1 MRNSENSSTRS
12 KFAAVTRIGLLVL
25 IFAVVFATVLSC
37 GVFGENTSLNGSVE
51 NVAEAVEAGAVSAG
65 GSAGA
70 VSVGG
75 WPSYRSVKE
84 GIYNNGHYDFTIS
97 LTGVSFANSYSYITY
112 NDGGIWPQGVGAKAL
127 YANNQVNSFGGM
139 ASESSS
145 TVTYDV
151 IAATNIE
158 IGSNIISLL
167 ATNAYDV
174 SVKWGVDNL
183 FYWDNANSCTYMG
196 LWGNTAAVGFS
207 SGTTSQPIPIDNW
220 SNSGWQ
226 SVGALNSSNR
236 DGTIPTSNGDA
247 HNKKNQSQDTYV
259 SLSSNASYLTLAVG
273 RDSSGS
279 RATYGVGV
287 SGITLSFRISIKS
300 GATESVQ
307 PVVATDTVDFIGD
320 GEGAKFS
327 GLIVPTD
334 SVFYGSYVQQQG
346 SYDIA
351 SYKLNTVTST
361 YAGTTG
367 DFNYYK
373 AVLFTAQDGSLDQAV
388 YNSGLKQVK
397 LSKGGGE
404 SVTVSPG
411 ESKNN
416 GSKFRLEMG
425 ALEECGLQAEVRA
438 YFAESGTYTITITD
452 NDDNYSYITVTI
464 GGIDLEDPTA
474 TGSVPD
480 SIATSLADLD
490 DKKWTVA
497 GAEVVTING
506 MPTGVNLSAG
516 DSAWAYYYDISYSFF
531 KPTSAPSSLS
541 EGMKTR
547 IKDGEFYPFAFT
559 SSAYPVYFSYNTST
573 GAVRYGIGDSGTTST
588 SATHHENV
596 KPLSGEKVPGVA
608 GYYTIMIYVADMAGN
623 VQATPFAYYIKVDNQ
638 SVSGVS
644 TKYQYDADGTG
655 KDKQD
660 ASGWINQYMVG
671 TDGKVYVDISFK
683 LNPSGNIVTFNYGGN
698 YYGSTPIADKYD
710 FTATV
715 TPEAAGGVS
724 VSVKE
729 DNGEPIVVNEIT
741 TLVDG
746 LTADGLPRAMLQI
759 NDGTLKGSGA
769 DWTVTLTLIYS
780 RGGAA
785 EDKGEFSISNSNAIG
800 VAAGCGGSATP
811 ATVDV
816 KIDTQSISDFDFTE
830 NGGYV
835 SAGTYSEEDGGIAI
849 DTSTVAGR
857 KWYTANGALSLTS
870 NTGAATINEYLLYT
884 EYSNYATYFGWKVY
898 TAGETVNDDI
908 KAGLASFKSEVAG
921 AGTSMADAFETFFG
935 MSGDDNMWQVVKPS
949 ASGSLLSGQTPVNVY
964 IGGAGVRVLYIMT
977 LDQAGNANFSVYHLF
992 VDPTSYEMKFEIPA
1006 GYIEKF
1012 PALGNV
1018 TFEASDFDF
1027 VSKEVTRTFKRGQNI
1042 AVTVNGLPTGYV
1054 PYTVSKVIGEQV
1066 VEFYNQNRVDPRGT
1080 SYGIKGFDQENITC
1094 PDGDFAGGSTIAF
1107 VLDQAE
1113 NLGMIGSTGS
1123 DIGLRFTF
1131 RKNVELTTVTNIEY
1145 NGYKVTEKTHV
1156 INATSAADDFSAQDL
1171 AAVREAA
1178 YGMIKWSGD
1187 GLVDGLPINA
1197 GSYKTTQGV
1206 NFKEQPYYISNEI
1219 VGISLNI
1226 TKRTVNLS
1234 GSLGDWSDGTY
1245 GDIKK
1250 AAFDALTDSAFGAL
1264 SVTDV
1269 AGVADLG
1276 QDNGKTLAEI
1286 ISGSGYINVNGNAV
1300 GSEAYNALF
1309 SQAGNLNAGS
1319 YTFAFNSACTADN
1332 YTFTAGKSFNVAKR
1346 ALEVSVSGGKTYGSP
1361 DGDVT
1366 LGISGEDALYGD
1378 SINVVFPDLP
1388 VSGLYVTLGAGSA
1401 SARNYVY
1408 ENQGTTNYTN
1418 AGTYAF
1424 TALNVPGAN
1433 LSKNFTLVIK
1443 EGSVFVVSPLDVYII
1458 PDSGQTITTL
1468 EGYNITYKY
1477 FDKQSG
1483 GKQITDSTIVPQI
1496 KAGSFVVDGKFTSGV
1511 TVYNIKVGTE
1521 FSLVDPEN
1529 ANLVLHTVI
1538 DGITVTLEYDWSKT
1552 VITVTFAAGKAPVAT
1567 YMVDF
1572 NNNLLNYDESVFSFS
1587 YSVGGAA
1594 ATPGLPEGFTI
1605 SWTGGKL
1612 VGYDAHTATA
1622 GQTFAVELEG
1632 ISLMNGDSPADDT
1645 YSVVVSA
1652 NVSVDYLHVTL
1663 TPEFD
1668 GTTKV
1673 YGAEDSWSYSVKS
1686 SVAGGL
1692 TLVDEGFLSG
1702 LTFEG
1707 ELGRAL
1713 YKDGGFVRAGRFD
1726 DCVNALLGAG
1736 EYYAA
1741 YTVSSYTCSDS
1752 SVRVDEIAAEAL
1764 KAITFT
1770 VTPLNITIDNV
1781 TATGMNKPVPT
1792 GDANVPYTD
1801 NPFVIGNMIA
1811 GDDVYI
1817 AYTSAVYVKKAIE
1830 GVRPEFTEDELK
1842 GLRGDIG
1849 DLDIQI
1855 SGLKL
1860 AGADA
1865 ANYVL
1870 SGDIAG
1876 DGYIFEIVGE
1886 GGDFKILAYK
1896 FSGITSGDVV
1906 VNKVY
1911 DATST
1916 LTEDN
1921 FTIMGV
1927 LKTISDTFDSFTILG
1942 RRYGAYDYR
1951 MQLRTDD
1958 AGTYSVETAFFV
1970 EGLSE
1975 ISFEVPGENSD
1986 FAVGKWNYNGK
1997 DGVVIVVYRTQATI
2011 EKYALGIDE
2020 VKISA
2025 SYTERYYNGTSVV
2038 GFTFAWADGADT
2050 SIFTNA
2056 ELTNLRLRANFTL
2069 NGKDA
2074 ATYTGINVSGFTY
2087 NASSNFAP
2095 SFSDAEIA
2103 AALSGIETT
2112 IKPIPIEVSFAFVA
2126 KEYGSATTELDGS
2139 YSKTIASEYRFDG
2152 WEDELGNITIVA
2164 GDATFTYWQGS
2175 LAEGSAYPYVQYDE
2189 SGNVR
2194 LHDIKYENVTFSA
2207 SEGVVLDNYTFAG
2220 NALSA
2225 SSAGVI
2231 EAVAELN
2238 PKTLVFNTG
2247 YFLDVTKQYDGTKD
2261 ANATLRDKIKD
2272 INAVFNNGL
2281 VGDDG
2286 NSLDIDF
2293 SASFDNLNAGDG
2305 RNITMSGIALVAK
2318 DEANAHIARSYAL
2331 TNSSVT
2337 IQGCTITKAPLTVVF
2352 TLPTKQYDGTVFVD
2366 SVSGAVYYEL
2376 SGFAVDGDKN
2386 AYVVTFLAAG
2396 YNSVNAG
2403 DSVEGIFIGVQL
2415 AARNGSNPN
2424 YYLVDAEGK
2433 ELVTKNYTQVGEDGD
2448 GVVARYATAGKYTYL
2463 KESATGTAYTVI
2475 SAFGKIEKRVYEV
2488 TVEGTISKQFDNTD
2502 VFSDAG
2508 SLTLKVEDEGIDLS
2522 GITITG
2528 VKFAT
2533 VNVGNDITVVITLSY
2548 TGDNPNYTINE
2559 TATAK
2564 GSITARTLTVSVGD
2578 GADFVYGFGGNEPDY
2593 SSALVYTLTI
2603 GEAAYDVAVIGGK
2616 AYMTEEGY
2624 KALAGADAV
2633 LPVDTTTVGDVTY
2646 YALNGNVGA
2655 VTLNSDAFKKVNGKW
2670 ADAGSY
2676 AVKSV
2681 SGVADNFVF
2690 ALAADQN
2697 VEIKKAQLT
2706 VSAKGDY
2713 EYVIDTEIADLE
2725 ALVLRE
2731 LVYSGIANGDTVAAA
2746 VSGITVSFGGLAVNS
2761 APASEFA
2768 ITLGTANVVSKNYT
2782 VSVGEGNKVIVRLPA
2797 LSVSA
2802 KSGQSSVYDG
2812 ANKLDDVN
2820 FLADLVNY
2828 VTAGVEK
2835 EYSFEVVGDIAEVKN
2850 AGSYTIA
2857 IKVTCKYTGL
2867 DGYAADNGAYATTA
2881 TVSVAYD
2888 VNKATLNISR
2898 SGKVSAIYF
2907 NAAEQKLTD
2916 YDEFFAFEGAVAGE
2930 EQAMLEA
2937 LATSARYNGKET
2949 FRNAGAYDVALNAAD
2964 GVFANYNVTS
2974 AVTLLN
2980 VKKAPVNVNGTVTEG
2995 DIGSDVAFGVTV
3007 TGIVPAEGC
3016 PVDAAT
3022 VGKLRTTVSYT
3033 SGAVSVAQISEAG
3046 VYNYVITLSDSNYEI
3061 VSGGTLGA
3069 SGTVTVTVKVVTETD
3084 ESADKKAEVVFDT
3097 PQTKN
3102 WVLTSYEMA
3111 ESNSTYISYSNAVSQ
3126 LAGTGQTVEIG
3137 GVVRLELSS
3146 GTTTI
3151 NATTTGKLGETV
3163 EISVKL
3169 PSALSS
3175 GTSGYVIYERQKD
3188 GSLKEITDYVVT
3200 DGYFTYNS
3208 DLISDLVFV
3217 RIVGSGV
3224 PFWIWILVAVL
3235 AALIILAIILAAFIG
3250 RKDRSNTPPAAPPA
3264 EPTVEEEAPVSHD
3277 GALPAADVDID
3288 IPDAPAHIGG
3298 GDRPPLIGNR

>member
-1 MRNSENSSTRS
+1 
-12 KFAAVTRIGLLVL
+12 
-25 IFAVVFATVLSC
+25 
-37 GVFGENTSLNGSVE
+37 
-51 NVAEAVEAGAVSAG
+51 
-65 GSAGA
+65 
-70 VSVGG
+70 
-75 WPSYRSVKE
+75 
-84 GIYNNGHYDFTIS
+84 
-97 LTGVSFANSYSYITY
+97 
-112 NDGGIWPQGVGAKAL
+112 
-127 YANNQVNSFGGM
+127 
-139 ASESSS
+139 
-145 TVTYDV
+145 
-151 IAATNIE
+151 
-158 IGSNIISLL
+158 
-167 ATNAYDV
+167 
-174 SVKWGVDNL
+174 
-183 FYWDNANSCTYMG
+183 
-196 LWGNTAAVGFS
+196 
-207 SGTTSQPIPIDNW
+207 
-220 SNSGWQ
+220 
-226 SVGALNSSNR
+226 
-236 DGTIPTSNGDA
+236 
-247 HNKKNQSQDTYV
+247 
-259 SLSSNASYLTLAVG
+259 
-273 RDSSGS
+273 
-279 RATYGVGV
+279 
-287 SGITLSFRISIKS
+287 
-300 GATESVQ
+300 
-307 PVVATDTVDFIGD
+307 
-320 GEGAKFS
+320 
-327 GLIVPTD
+327 
-334 SVFYGSYVQQQG
+334 
-346 SYDIA
+346 
-351 SYKLNTVTST
+351 
-361 YAGTTG
+361 
-367 DFNYYK
+367 
-373 AVLFTAQDGSLDQAV
+373 
-388 YNSGLKQVK
+388 
-397 LSKGGGE
+397 
-404 SVTVSPG
+404 
-411 ESKNN
+411 
-416 GSKFRLEMG
+416 
-425 ALEECGLQAEVRA
+425 
-438 YFAESGTYTITITD
+438 
-452 NDDNYSYITVTI
+452 
-464 GGIDLEDPTA
+464 
-474 TGSVPD
+474 
-480 SIATSLADLD
+480 
-490 DKKWTVA
+490 
-497 GAEVVTING
+497 
-506 MPTGVNLSAG
+506 
-516 DSAWAYYYDISYSFF
+516 
-531 KPTSAPSSLS
+531 
-541 EGMKTR
+541 
-547 IKDGEFYPFAFT
+547 
-559 SSAYPVYFSYNTST
+559 
-573 GAVRYGIGDSGTTST
+573 
-588 SATHHENV
+588 
-596 KPLSGEKVPGVA
+596 
-608 GYYTIMIYVADMAGN
+608 
-623 VQATPFAYYIKVDNQ
+623 
-638 SVSGVS
+638 
-644 TKYQYDADGTG
+644 
-655 KDKQD
+655 
-660 ASGWINQYMVG
+660 
-671 TDGKVYVDISFK
+671 
-683 LNPSGNIVTFNYGGN
+683 
-698 YYGSTPIADKYD
+698 
-710 FTATV
+710 
-715 TPEAAGGVS
+715 
-724 VSVKE
+724 
-729 DNGEPIVVNEIT
+729 
-741 TLVDG
+741 
-746 LTADGLPRAMLQI
+746 
-759 NDGTLKGSGA
+759 
-769 DWTVTLTLIYS
+769 
-780 RGGAA
+780 
-785 EDKGEFSISNSNAIG
+785 
-800 VAAGCGGSATP
+800 
-811 ATVDV
+811 
-816 KIDTQSISDFDFTE
+816 
-830 NGGYV
+830 
-835 SAGTYSEEDGGIAI
+835 
-849 DTSTVAGR
+849 
-857 KWYTANGALSLTS
+857 
-870 NTGAATINEYLLYT
+870 
-884 EYSNYATYFGWKVY
+884 
-898 TAGETVNDDI
+898 
-908 KAGLASFKSEVAG
+908 
-921 AGTSMADAFETFFG
+921 
-935 MSGDDNMWQVVKPS
+935 
-949 ASGSLLSGQTPVNVY
+949 
-964 IGGAGVRVLYIMT
+964 MT
-977 LDQAGNANFSVYHLF
+977 
-992 VDPTSYEMKFEIPA
+992 FEIPA
-1006 GYIEKF
+1006 DYIKKF

-1018 TFEASDFDF
+1018 TFEASDLDF
-1027 VSKEVTRTFKRGQNI
+1027 VSREVTLTFKRGQNI

-1054 PYTVSKVIGEQV
+1054 PYTISKFIGEQV
-1066 VEFYNQNRVDPRGT
+1066 VKFYDQNQDQVDPRGT
-1080 SYGIKGFDQENITC
+1080 SYDINGFIEGKITH
-1094 PDGDFAGGSTIAF
+1094 PDGDFASGSTIAF

-1131 RKNVELTTVTNIEY
+1131 RKNVELTTVTNIVY

-1156 INATSAADDFSAQDL
+1156 INVNATSGAADFSPQDI

-1178 YGMIKWSGD
+1178 YGMIEWSGD
-1187 GLVDGLPINA
+1187 GLVDGLPVNA
-1197 GSYKTTQGV
+1197 GSYKTTKGV
-1206 NFKEQPYYISNEI
+1206 DFREQPYYISNDIAE
-1219 VGISLNI
+1219 ISLTI
-1226 TKRTVNLS
+1226 TQRTVNLS
-1234 GSLGDWSDGTY
+1234 GSLDDWYADNVRGGTY

-1250 AAFDALTDSAFGAL
+1250 AAFDDLTDSVFGAL
-1264 SVTDV
+1264 SVTAV
-1269 AGVADLG
+1269 AGGEDLG

-1286 ISGSGYINVNGNAV
+1286 ISGSGYISVNGNAV
-1300 GSEAYNALF
+1300 GSETYNALF

-1319 YTFAFNSACTADN
+1319 YTFAFNSACKADN

-1346 ALEVSVSGGKTYGSP
+1346 ALEVFVEGGKTYGSP
-1361 DGDVT
+1361 DGEVT
-1366 LGISGEDALYGD
+1366 LRISGEDALYGD
-1378 SINVVFPDLP
+1378 SMEVVFPDLP
-1388 VSGLYVTLGAGSA
+1388 VSGGLYVTLGAGSA

-1418 AGTYAF
+1418 AGKYAF

-1433 LSKNFTLVIK
+1433 LSKNFTLVIE
-1443 EGSVFVVSPLDVYII
+1443 EGSVFVVSPLNVYII

-1477 FDKQSG
+1477 FYEQSG
-1483 GKQITDSTIVPQI
+1483 GEQITDSTIVPQI
-1496 KAGSFVVDGKFTSGV
+1496 KAGSFLVDGEFTSDV
-1511 TVYNIKVGTE
+1511 KVYNIKVGTE

-1538 DGITVTLEYDWSKT
+1538 DDDITVTLKYDWDKT

-1567 YMVDF
+1567 YMVNFD
-1572 NNNLLNYDESVFSFS
+1572 NTLLNYDESVFSFS

-1663 TPEFD
+1663 TPKP
-1668 GTTKV
+1668 GNITKV
-1673 YGAEDSWSYSVKS
+1673 YGEEDSWSPSFEY

-1692 TLVDEGFLSG
+1692 TLVDKDFLSG
-1702 LTFEG
+1702 LTFDG

-1713 YKDGGFVRAGRFD
+1713 YNAGVFVRAGRFD
-1726 DCVNALLGAG
+1726 DCVNALLGEN

-1741 YTVSSYTCSDS
+1741 YTVSSYTCNDR
-1752 SVRVDEIAAEAL
+1752 SVIVDEIAAEAL
-1764 KAITFT
+1764 QAITFT

-1817 AYTSAVYVKKAIE
+1817 AYTSAVYVKKAAE
-1830 GVRPEFTEDELK
+1830 GVSVRPEFTENELK
-1842 GLRGDIG
+1842 GLDGDICN
-1849 DLDIQI
+1849 LDIQI
-1855 SGLKL
+1855 SGLRL

-1870 SGDIAG
+1870 SGAIAG
-1876 DGYIFEIVGE
+1876 DGYIFEIVGEVGE

-1906 VNKVY
+1906 INKVY
-1911 DATST
+1911 DATPT

-1927 LKTISDTFDSFTILG
+1927 LKAISDTFDSFTILG
-1942 RRYGAYDYR
+1942 IRYGVDGAYDYR

-1958 AGTYSVETAFFV
+1958 AGDYSVDTAFFV
-1970 EGLSE
+1970 EGLSA

-1986 FAVGKWNYNGK
+1986 FAVGDWNYNGK
-1997 DGVVIVVYRTQATI
+1997 DGVVIVVYRTQAII

-2025 SYTERYYNGTSVV
+2025 SYTERNYNGTSVV
-2038 GFTFAWADGADT
+2038 EFTFAWADGADT

-2069 NGKDA
+2069 SGKDA
-2074 ATYTGINVSGFTY
+2074 KTYTDRVNVSGFTY

-2095 SFSDAEIA
+2095 SFRDAEIA
-2103 AALSGIETT
+2103 DALSGIEIT
-2112 IKPIPIEVSFAFVA
+2112 IKPIPIEVNFAFVA
-2126 KEYGSATTELDGS
+2126 KEYGSETTELDGS
-2139 YSKTIASEYRFDG
+2139 NYSKTIASKYRFDG
-2152 WEDELGNITIVA
+2152 WEDELRNINIATS
-2164 GDATFTYWQGS
+2164 DATFTYWQGS

-2194 LHDIKYENVTFSA
+2194 LHDIKYENVTFIA
-2207 SEGVVLDNYTFAG
+2207 SEGVVLGNYTFAG

-2225 SSAGVI
+2225 SSEGVI

-2247 YFLDVTKQYDGTKD
+2247 YFQDVTKQYDGTKD

-2272 INAVFNNGL
+2272 INEVFNKGL
-2281 VGDDG
+2281 VVGDV
-2286 NSLDIDF
+2286 NSLDIKF
-2293 SASFDNLNAGDG
+2293 SASFDNLNAGEG
-2305 RNITMSGIALVAK
+2305 RNITVSGIALVAK
-2318 DEANAHIARSYAL
+2318 DEANAHIAKSYAL
-2331 TNSSVT
+2331 TDSSVI

-2376 SGFAVDGDKN
+2376 SGLVDGDED

-2424 YYLVDAEGK
+2424 YYLVDAAGK
-2433 ELVTKNYTQVGEDGD
+2433 PLVTKNYTQVGEDGD

-2502 VFSDAG
+2502 VFSDTG
-2508 SLTLKVEDEGIDLS
+2508 SLTFKVEDEGIDLS

-2548 TGDNPNYTINE
+2548 TGNNPNYTINE

-2578 GADFVYGFGGNEPDY
+2578 GADLVYGFGGNEPDY

-2603 GEAAYDVAVIGGK
+2603 GEADYDVAVIGGK

-2624 KALAGADAV
+2624 KALAGADAG
-2633 LPVDTTTVGDVTY
+2633 LPGDTTTVGDVTY

-2690 ALAADQN
+2690 ELAADQN

-2713 EYVIDTEIADLE
+2713 EYVIDTAIADLE

-2768 ITLGTANVVSKNYT
+2768 ITLGTENVVSKNYT
-2782 VSVGEGNKVIVRLPA
+2782 VSVDEGNKVIVRLPA

-2835 EYSFEVVGDIAEVKN
+2835 EYAFEVVGDITEVKN
-2850 AGSYTIA
+2850 AGSYTID

-2867 DGYAADNGAYATTA
+2867 EGYAADNGAYVTTA

-2898 SGKVSAIYF
+2898 SGKVSTIYF

-2916 YDEFFAFEGAVAGE
+2916 YAEFFAFEGAVAGE

-2980 VKKAPVNVNGTVTEG
+2980 VKKAPVNVNGTVSEG

-3007 TGIVPAEGC
+3007 TGIVPAAGC

-3069 SGTVTVTVKVVTETD
+3069 SGNVTVTVKVVTETD

-3126 LAGTGQTVEIG
+3126 LAVAGQTVEIG

-3188 GSLKEITDYVVT
+3188 GSLKEITDYVVN

-3298 GDRPPLIGNR
+3298 GDRPPIIGNR

>member
-1 MRNSENSSTRS
+1 MRNSENSSARS

-37 GVFGENTSLNGSVE
+37 GAFGESATLNNGSVE
-51 NVAEAVEAGAVSAG
+51 NVAEAAVSGGYTTALSNYPNSTLTNSAIQTAIHNGGTYTVSSSLASIGFVDYTSYHRTGGMGNGTGVGEGRLGFSSAGDRDGGSHTAGGWGVKTESSVWYQPGVVAAINIAIPSTITNFVSLGYSVKVKYVATIYTADYTTDTGYGMTASGSVRHASSYVSGDDIGSSQSGGTWANTKYTSGQSCNFGEITLSDGQTYLNIFIGKRSSSTNQSLGIWVSGGGTLTFTVTKGSASDATAPTYTHTGGTTDEFSGLSIPSDSDGSVSTAYQANKGVVQTSTDNYTIGMVTGKSALKSEDGFSYYKSMSFTVKDGDVNNAAFYHGIYSATLSKPGATPITATAG
-65 GSAGA
+65 GSQTSGSAFKVVMSA
-70 VSVGG
+70 S
-75 WPSYRSVKE
+75 R
-84 GIYNNGHYDFTIS
+84 
-97 LTGVSFANSYSYITY
+97 
-112 NDGGIWPQGVGAKAL
+112 DGG
-127 YANNQVNSFGGM
+127 
-139 ASESSS
+139 
-145 TVTYDV
+145 T
-151 IAATNIE
+151 
-158 IGSNIISLL
+158 
-167 ATNAYDV
+167 
-174 SVKWGVDNL
+174 
-183 FYWDNANSCTYMG
+183 
-196 LWGNTAAVGFS
+196 TA
-207 SGTTSQPIPIDNW
+207 D
-220 SNSGWQ
+220 
-226 SVGALNSSNR
+226 
-236 DGTIPTSNGDA
+236 
-247 HNKKNQSQDTYV
+247 
-259 SLSSNASYLTLAVG
+259 
-273 RDSSGS
+273 
-279 RATYGVGV
+279 
-287 SGITLSFRISIKS
+287 
-300 GATESVQ
+300 
-307 PVVATDTVDFIGD
+307 
-320 GEGAKFS
+320 
-327 GLIVPTD
+327 
-334 SVFYGSYVQQQG
+334 
-346 SYDIA
+346 
-351 SYKLNTVTST
+351 
-361 YAGTTG
+361 
-367 DFNYYK
+367 
-373 AVLFTAQDGSLDQAV
+373 
-388 YNSGLKQVK
+388 
-397 LSKGGGE
+397 
-404 SVTVSPG
+404 VTV
-411 ESKNN
+411 
-416 GSKFRLEMG
+416 
-425 ALEECGLQAEVRA
+425 
-438 YFAESGTYTITITD
+438 YFAESGSYTLTFTDNGAGFSATANSKQITI
-452 NDDNYSYITVTI
+452 NVE
-464 GGIDLEDPTA
+464 GIDTTA
-474 TGSVPD
+474 PGVVGGTAPSGGTSDIGNLGSA
-480 SIATSLADLD
+480 SWLSLGALQATL
-490 DKKWTVA
+490 
-497 GAEVVTING
+497 NG
-506 MPTGVNLSAG
+506 MDSAVNLTDG
-516 DSAWAYYYDISYSFF
+516 NSAWVYYFDVKYSFF
-531 KPTSAPSSLS
+531 PFTSAPTSDTS
-541 EGMKTR
+541 GITN
-547 IKDGEFYPFAFT
+547 GTAYPFAVNST
-559 SSAYPVYFSYNTST
+559 TNKVYFSYNTTT
-573 GAVRYGIGDSGTTST
+573 GAVQSRVGDTGNMTGLNK
-588 SATHHENV
+588 AA
-596 KPLSGEKVPGVA
+596 PLSGTKEYGKA
-608 GYYTIMIYVADMAGN
+608 GYYAFIIYVADMAGN
-623 VQATPFAYYIKVDNQ
+623 VQATPFVYYIKVDNQ

-655 KDKQD
+655 TAKQD

-671 TDGKVYVDISFK
+671 DDGKVYVDISFK

-698 YYGSTPIADKYD
+698 YYGSAPIADSYN

-715 TPEAAGGVS
+715 TPKAADEVS
-724 VSVKE
+724 VSVTG
-729 DNGEPIVVNEIT
+729 NGDVDVNGIT
-741 TLVDG
+741 TLVEG
-746 LTADGLPRAMLQI
+746 LTDDGLPRAMLQI
-759 NDGTLKGSGA
+759 NVGTPQGSGA

-780 RGGAA
+780 RGGTA

-800 VAAGCGGSATP
+800 VAAGCGGSATS

-816 KIDTQSISDFDFTE
+816 KIDTQSISDFAFTE

-849 DTSTVAGR
+849 NTGTVTGR

-870 NTGAATINEYLLYT
+870 NTNAYTINEYLLNT
-884 EYSNYATYFGWKVY
+884 GEYSNYATYFGWKVY
-898 TAGETVNDDI
+898 TDGKTVNDDI
-908 KAGLASFKSEVAG
+908 KTDLDSFKSEVAG
-921 AGTSMADAFETFFG
+921 ARTGMADAFETFFG
-935 MSGDDNMWQVVKPS
+935 TSGDDNMWQVVNPS
-949 ASGSLLSGQTPVNVY
+949 AQSSLLSGQTPVNVY

-977 LDQAGNANFSVYHLF
+977 LDQAGNANFSVYYLF
-992 VDPTSYEMKFEIPA
+992 VDPTSYEMTFEIPA
-1006 GYIEKF
+1006 DYIGKF

-1018 TFEASDFDF
+1018 TFEASDF
-1027 VSKEVTRTFKRGQNI
+1027 VSDEVTLTFKRGQNI
-1042 AVTVNGLPTGYV
+1042 AVTVKGLPTGYV

-1066 VEFYNQNRVDPRGT
+1066 VKFYDQNLINPRET
-1080 SYGIKGFDQENITC
+1080 SYGRDGFIEGKITC
-1094 PDGDFAGGSTIAF
+1094 PDGDFASGSTIAF

-1156 INATSAADDFSAQDL
+1156 INATSAADFSDQDL

-1178 YGMIKWSGD
+1178 YGMIVWSGD
-1187 GLVDGLPINA
+1187 GLVGGFPINA

-1269 AGVADLG
+1269 AGIADLG

-1319 YTFAFNSACTADN
+1319 YAFAFNSACTADN

-1388 VSGLYVTLGAGSA
+1388 VSGLFVTLGAGSA

-1418 AGTYAF
+1418 AGEYAF

-1496 KAGSFVVDGKFTSGV
+1496 KAGSFVVDGEFTSGV
-1511 TVYNIKVGTE
+1511 TVYYIKVGTE

-1538 DGITVTLEYDWSKT
+1538 DGITVTLDYDWSKT

-1567 YMVDF
+1567 YMVNFD
-1572 NNNLLNYDESVFSFS
+1572 NTLLNYDESVFSFS

-1673 YGAEDSWSYSVKS
+1673 YGAEDSWSYSVKP

-1692 TLVDEGFLSG
+1692 TLVDDSFLSG
-1702 LTFEG
+1702 LTFDG

-1713 YKDGGFVRAGRFD
+1713 YNASGFVRAGRFD

-1752 SVRVDEIAAEAL
+1752 SVRVDEIAPEAL
-1764 KAITFT
+1764 KDITFT
-1770 VTPLNITIDNV
+1770 VEPLNITIDDV

-1865 ANYVL
+1865 ANYVP

-1876 DGYIFEIVGE
+1876 EGYIFEIVGE

-1911 DATST
+1911 DATPT

-1951 MQLRTDD
+1951 MQLLTDD

-1986 FAVGKWNYNGK
+1986 FAVGDWNYNGK
-1997 DGVVIVVYRTQATI
+1997 DGVVIVVYRTAATI

-2025 SYTERYYNGTSVV
+2025 SYPERYYNGTSVV

-2069 NGKDA
+2069 SGKDA
-2074 ATYTGINVSGFTY
+2074 ATYTGVNVSGFTY

-2095 SFSDAEIA
+2095 SFSDADIA

-2225 SSAGVI
+2225 SSEGVI

-2286 NSLDIDF
+2286 NSLDINF

-2318 DEANAHIARSYAL
+2318 EEANAHIAKSYAL

-2376 SGFAVDGDKN
+2376 SGFAVDGDEN

-2396 YNSVNAG
+2396 YDSVNAG

-2502 VFSDAG
+2502 VFSDTG

-2528 VKFAT
+2528 VKFET
-2533 VNVGNDITVVITLSY
+2533 VNVGKDITVFITLSY

-2697 VEIKKAQLT
+2697 VEIKQAQLT

-2713 EYVIDTEIADLE
+2713 EYVIDTAIADLE

-2768 ITLGTANVVSKNYT
+2768 ITLGTENVVSKNYT
-2782 VSVGEGNKVIVRLPA
+2782 VSVDEGNKVIVRLPA

-2835 EYSFEVVGDIAEVKN
+2835 EYAFEVVGDITEVKN
-2850 AGSYTIA
+2850 AGSYTID

-2867 DGYAADNGAYATTA
+2867 EGYAADNGAYVTTA

-2898 SGKVSAIYF
+2898 SGKVSTIYF

-2916 YDEFFAFEGAVAGE
+2916 YAEFFAFEGAVAGE

-2964 GVFANYNVTS
+2964 GVFANYNVNS

-2980 VKKAPVNVNGTVTEG
+2980 VKKAPVNVNGTVSEG

-3007 TGIVPAEGC
+3007 TGIVPAAGC

-3126 LAGTGQTVEIG
+3126 LAVAGQTVEIG

-3188 GSLKEITDYVVT
+3188 GSLKEITDYVVN

>member
-1 MRNSENSSTRS
+1 MRNSENSSARS

-51 NVAEAVEAGAVSAG
+51 NVAEALASGGTAGV
-65 GSAGA
+65 
-70 VSVGG
+70 
-75 WPSYRSVKE
+75 
-84 GIYNNGHYDFTIS
+84 DIS
-97 LTGVSFANSYSYITY
+97 SLSYSI
-112 NDGGIWPQGVGAKAL
+112 DGAAGTSLSNLYSSVHKKRLEQGAAW
-127 YANNQVNSFGGM
+127 
-139 ASESSS
+139 SSS
-145 TVTYDV
+145 TVSASLNSVSFDYSKNVSLYNTNAESFTNYGTGNGAFGAYSDYRTTGTFIAVNIEIPSQIVAFVGANYSVSATWSVGRIRKYHNNSAGSDVQLALVSSATEQSANDYMSSSVWSSAPTYGLNGSESWTDINGSASCSIGV
-151 IAATNIE
+151 GTAFVTLLVYFPNTSIWGSIGGSMGGTVDTMNLSFTITKGAASDGTQPTYTHTGTSGDTFDGLQVPSDSDSSVNNAYQGAKGESATGTDNYTIGIVTGKPAGNSSGFSYYKSMTFTVTDGNANNAAFYHGVYSATLSKPNSESITATAGTSKTSGAAYKVEMSAATN
-158 IGSNIISLL
+158 
-167 ATNAYDV
+167 T
-174 SVKWGVDNL
+174 
-183 FYWDNANSCTYMG
+183 
-196 LWGNTAAVGFS
+196 
-207 SGTTSQPIPIDNW
+207 GTT
-220 SNSGWQ
+220 
-226 SVGALNSSNR
+226 A
-236 DGTIPTSNGDA
+236 
-247 HNKKNQSQDTYV
+247 
-259 SLSSNASYLTLAVG
+259 
-273 RDSSGS
+273 
-279 RATYGVGV
+279 
-287 SGITLSFRISIKS
+287 
-300 GATESVQ
+300 
-307 PVVATDTVDFIGD
+307 
-320 GEGAKFS
+320 
-327 GLIVPTD
+327 
-334 SVFYGSYVQQQG
+334 
-346 SYDIA
+346 
-351 SYKLNTVTST
+351 TVT
-361 YAGTTG
+361 
-367 DFNYYK
+367 
-373 AVLFTAQDGSLDQAV
+373 V
-388 YNSGLKQVK
+388 
-397 LSKGGGE
+397 
-404 SVTVSPG
+404 
-411 ESKNN
+411 
-416 GSKFRLEMG
+416 
-425 ALEECGLQAEVRA
+425 
-438 YFAESGTYTITITD
+438 YFAESGTYTLTFTDNGQAFKSNFNSKSITI
-452 NDDNYSYITVTI
+452 NVQ
-464 GGIDLEDPTA
+464 GIDITKPGA
-474 TGSVPD
+474 VGGSAPSGGTGDFEAVGSA
-480 SIATSLADLD
+480 SWLQS
-490 DKKWTVA
+490 
-497 GAEVVTING
+497 GAMQAVING
-506 MPTGVNLSAG
+506 MDSAVNLTDG
-516 DSAWAYYYDISYSFF
+516 NSAWVYYFDVKYSFF
-531 KPTSAPSSLS
+531 PFTSAPTSDTS
-541 EGMKTR
+541 GIT
-547 IKDGEFYPFAFT
+547 DGTAYPFAVNST
-559 SSAYPVYFSYNTST
+559 TNKVYFSYNTTT
-573 GAVRYGIGDSGTTST
+573 GAVQSRVGDTGNMTGLNK
-588 SATHHENV
+588 AA
-596 KPLSGEKVPGVA
+596 PLSGTKEYGKA
-608 GYYTIMIYVADMAGN
+608 GYYAFIIYVADMAGN
-623 VQATPFAYYIKVDNQ
+623 LCSSPFVYYVKVDNQ

-655 KDKQD
+655 TAKQD
-660 ASGWINQYMVG
+660 ANGWINQYMVG

-698 YYGSTPIADKYD
+698 YYGSAPIADSYN

-715 TPEAAGGVS
+715 TPKAAGEVS
-724 VSVKE
+724 VSVTG
-729 DNGEPIVVNEIT
+729 NGDVNVNGIT
-741 TLVDG
+741 TLVEG
-746 LTADGLPRAMLQI
+746 LTTDELPRAMLQI
-759 NDGTLKGSGA
+759 NVGTPQGSGA

-785 EDKGEFSISNSNAIG
+785 EDKGAFSISNSNAIG
-800 VAAGCGGSATP
+800 VAAGCGGSATS

-816 KIDTQSISDFDFTE
+816 KIDTQSISDFVFTE

-870 NTGAATINEYLLYT
+870 NTGAYTINEYLLT
-884 EYSNYATYFGWKVY
+884 RGEYSDYATYFGWKVY
-898 TAGETVNDDI
+898 TAGKTVNEDI
-908 KAGLASFKSEVAG
+908 KADLASFKSEVAG
-921 AGTSMADAFETFFG
+921 AGTGMADAFKTFFG
-935 MSGDDNMWQVVKPS
+935 TSGDDDMWQVVQPS
-949 ASGSLLSGQTPVNVY
+949 AQGSLLSGQTPVNVY

-977 LDQAGNANFSVYHLF
+977 LDQAGNANFSVYYLF
-992 VDPTSYEMKFEIPA
+992 VDPTSYEMTFEIPA
-1006 GYIEKF
+1006 DYIGKF

-1018 TFEASDFDF
+1018 TFKASDF
-1027 VSKEVTRTFKRGQNI
+1027 VSNEVTPTFKRGQNI

-1054 PYTVSKVIGEQV
+1054 PYTISKFIGEQV
-1066 VEFYNQNRVDPRGT
+1066 VKFYDQNLINPRET
-1080 SYGIKGFDQENITC
+1080 SYGINGFIKENITC
-1094 PDGDFAGGSTIAF
+1094 PDGDFASGSTIAF

-1156 INATSAADDFSAQDL
+1156 INATSAADFSAQDL

-1206 NFKEQPYYISNEI
+1206 DFSEQPYYISNNI
-1219 VGISLNI
+1219 VEISLNI

-1250 AAFDALTDSAFGAL
+1250 AAFDALADSALGAL
-1264 SVTDV
+1264 SVTAV

-1276 QDNGKTLAEI
+1276 QDNDKTLADI

-1332 YTFTAGKSFNVAKR
+1332 YTFTAGKSFNVAQR
-1346 ALEVSVSGGKTYGSP
+1346 ALEVSVSGGKIYGSP

-1378 SINVVFPDLP
+1378 SINVVFPGL
-1388 VSGLYVTLGAGSA
+1388 SIEGLYVTLGAGSA

-1496 KAGSFVVDGKFTSGV
+1496 KAGEFVVDGEFTSGV

-1529 ANLVLHTVI
+1529 ANLLLHTVI
-1538 DGITVTLEYDWSKT
+1538 DGITVTLKYDWDKT

-1567 YMVDF
+1567 YMVNFD
-1572 NNNLLNYDESVFSFS
+1572 NDLLNYDESVFSFS
-1587 YSVGGAA
+1587 YSVGGEA

-1622 GQTFAVELEG
+1622 GQAFAVELEG

-1673 YGAEDSWSYSVKS
+1673 YGAEDSWSYSVKP

-1702 LTFEG
+1702 LTFDG

-1713 YKDGGFVRAGRFD
+1713 YNAGGFVRAGRFD
-1726 DCVNALLGAG
+1726 DCVNALLGEG

-1752 SVRVDEIAAEAL
+1752 SVRVDEIATEAL
-1764 KAITFT
+1764 KGIRFDI
-1770 VTPLNITIDNV
+1770 TPLNITIDNV

-1817 AYTSAVYVKKAIE
+1817 AYTSAVYVKKAVE
-1830 GVRPEFTEDELK
+1830 GVRPEFTENELK
-1842 GLRGDIG
+1842 GLDGDIG

-1870 SGDIAG
+1870 SGDIEG

-1951 MQLRTDD
+1951 MQLLTDD

-1986 FAVGKWNYNGK
+1986 FAVGDWNYNGK
-1997 DGVVIVVYRTQATI
+1997 DGVVIVVYRTVATI

-2074 ATYTGINVSGFTY
+2074 ATYTGVNVSGFTY

-2095 SFSDAEIA
+2095 SFSDTEIA
-2103 AALSGIETT
+2103 AALSGTVTT

-2225 SSAGVI
+2225 GSEGVI

-2272 INAVFNNGL
+2272 INEVFNKGL
-2281 VGDDG
+2281 VGGDG
-2286 NSLDIDF
+2286 SSLDIKF

-2305 RNITMSGIALVAK
+2305 RNITMSGITLVAK
-2318 DEANAHIARSYAL
+2318 DEANAHIAKSYAL

-2403 DSVEGIFIGVQL
+2403 DSVEGIFIGVRL

-2502 VFSDAG
+2502 VFSDTG

-2603 GEAAYDVAVIGGK
+2603 GEAVYDVAVIGGK

-2655 VTLNSDAFKKVNGKW
+2655 LTLNSDAFKKVNGKW

-2697 VEIKKAQLT
+2697 VEIKQAQLT

-2713 EYVIDTEIADLE
+2713 EYVIDTAIADLE

-2782 VSVGEGNKVIVRLPA
+2782 VSVDEGNKVIVRLPA

-2835 EYSFEVVGDIAEVKN
+2835 EYAFEVVGDIAEVKN
-2850 AGSYTIA
+2850 AGSYTID

-2898 SGKVSAIYF
+2898 SGKVSTIYF

-2916 YDEFFAFEGAVAGE
+2916 YAEFFAFEGAVAGE

-2980 VKKAPVNVNGTVTEG
+2980 VKKAPVNVNGTVSEG

-3007 TGIVPAEGC
+3007 TGIVPTAGC

-3126 LAGTGQTVEIG
+3126 LAVAGQTVEVG

-3188 GSLKEITDYVVT
+3188 GSLKEITDYVVN

-3298 GDRPPLIGNR
+3298 GERPPLIGNR

>member
-1 MRNSENSSTRS
+1 MRNSENSSARS

-51 NVAEAVEAGAVSAG
+51 NVAEAYVAG
-65 GSAGA
+65 GNTTALSSYPNFGLSIADVQNALHTSGTYT
-70 VSVGG
+70 VSCNLSSVGFEPYISFHRTG
-75 WPSYRSVKE
+75 DMGDGTSV
-84 GIYNNGHYDFTIS
+84 G
-97 LTGVSFANSYSYITY
+97 
-112 NDGGIWPQGVGAKAL
+112 QGR
-127 YANNQVNSFGGM
+127 
-139 ASESSS
+139 
-145 TVTYDV
+145 
-151 IAATNIE
+151 
-158 IGSNIISLL
+158 
-167 ATNAYDV
+167 
-174 SVKWGVDNL
+174 
-183 FYWDNANSCTYMG
+183 
-196 LWGNTAAVGFS
+196 VGFS
-207 SGTTSQPIPIDNW
+207 SNGSIDYLDNPSHTAGGWGVKTESSRWREPGIVAALNIQIPSTLSTFLSLGYNIKVKYQATVYTADYTTDTGYGMTASGSVRHASSYVSGDDIGSSQSGGNW
-220 SNSGWQ
+220 SNTKYNNGQ
-226 SVGALNSSNR
+226 SL
-236 DGTIPTSNGDA
+236 DFGT
-247 HNKKNQSQDTYV
+247 
-259 SLSSNASYLTLAVG
+259 
-273 RDSSGS
+273 
-279 RATYGVGV
+279 
-287 SGITLSFRISIKS
+287 ITLSSGQSFLNIFLGKRSS
-300 GATESVQ
+300 GANQSLGIWVSGGGTLTFTVTKGSASDATAPTYSYNSDLTEGDSFNGLAIPSDSDFNSDYIGYRGSSSLQQDNYTIGMVTGKTTLT
-307 PVVATDTVDFIGD
+307 VAGLGAYYKSMTFTVTDGD
-320 GEGAKFS
+320 MNNAAFYHGVYSATLQKGS
-327 GLIVPTD
+327 D
-334 SVFYGSYVQQQG
+334 SVTATAGGS
-346 SYDIA
+346 D
-351 SYKLNTVTST
+351 
-361 YAGTTG
+361 
-367 DFNYYK
+367 YK
-373 AVLFTAQDGSLDQAV
+373 ASAFMV
-388 YNSGLKQVK
+388 
-397 LSKGGGE
+397 
-404 SVTVSPG
+404 
-411 ESKNN
+411 
-416 GSKFRLEMG
+416 EMG
-425 ALEECGLQAEVRA
+425 ATSDAGTKATVTV
-438 YFAESGTYTITITD
+438 YFAESGTYTLTFRDNGAAFSATANSKSITIT
-452 NDDNYSYITVTI
+452 VE
-464 GGIDLEDPTA
+464 GIDTE
-474 TGSVPD
+474 VP
-480 SIATSLADLD
+480 
-490 DKKWTVA
+490 VA
-497 GAEVVTING
+497 GGSAPTGGSTTLNGGDWQSAGAVVAELNG
-506 MPTGVNLSAG
+506 MDTVMNLTNG
-516 DSAWAYYYDISYSFF
+516 DSAWVYFFDVKYSFF
-531 KPTSAPSSLS
+531 PFTSAPTSDTSAITN
-541 EGMKTR
+541 GTA
-547 IKDGEFYPFAFT
+547 YPFAISAST
-559 SSAYPVYFSYNTST
+559 SKVYFSYNTTNGNIRST
-573 GAVRYGIGDSGTTST
+573 NTGNTNNLST
-588 SATHHENV
+588 VNKVE
-596 KPLSGEKVPGVA
+596 PLSGTKEFGKA
-608 GYYTIMIYVADMAGN
+608 GYYAFIIYVADMAGN
-623 VQATPFAYYIKVDNQ
+623 VQATPFVYYIKVDNQ

-655 KDKQD
+655 TAKQD

-671 TDGKVYVDISFK
+671 TAGKVYVDISFK

-698 YYGSTPIADKYD
+698 YYGSAPIADSYN

-715 TPEAAGGVS
+715 TPKAADEVS
-724 VSVKE
+724 VSVTG
-729 DNGEPIVVNEIT
+729 NGDVDVNGIT
-741 TLVDG
+741 TLVEG

-759 NDGTLKGSGA
+759 NVGAPQRSGA

-780 RGGAA
+780 RGGTA
-785 EDKGEFSISNSNAIG
+785 EDKGAFGISSSNAIG
-800 VAAGCGGSATP
+800 VAAGCGGSATS

-816 KIDTQSISDFDFTE
+816 KIDTQSIRDFDFAE

-835 SAGTYSEEDGGIAI
+835 SAGTYSEENGGIAI
-849 DTSTVAGR
+849 DTGTVAGR

-870 NTGAATINEYLLYT
+870 NTNAYTINEYLLNT
-884 EYSNYATYFGWKVY
+884 GEYSNYATYFGWKVY
-898 TAGETVNDDI
+898 TDGKTVNDDI
-908 KAGLASFKSEVAG
+908 KTDLASFKSEVAG
-921 AGTSMADAFETFFG
+921 AGTGMADAFETFFG
-935 MSGDDNMWQVVKPS
+935 TSGDDNMWQVVNPS
-949 ASGSLLSGQTPVNVY
+949 AQSSLLSGQTPVNVY

-977 LDQAGNANFSVYHLF
+977 LDQAGNANFSVYYLY
-992 VDPTSYEMKFEIPA
+992 VDPTSYEMTFEIPA
-1006 GYIEKF
+1006 DYTEKF

-1018 TFEASDFDF
+1018 TFEASDF
-1027 VSKEVTRTFKRGQNI
+1027 VSHEVTLTFKRGQNI

-1054 PYTVSKVIGEQV
+1054 PYTISKFIGEQV
-1066 VEFYNQNRVDPRGT
+1066 VKFYDQNLINPRGT
-1080 SYGIKGFDQENITC
+1080 SYGRGGFIEENITC

-1156 INATSAADDFSAQDL
+1156 INATSAADFSAQDL

-1206 NFKEQPYYISNEI
+1206 DFSEQPYYISNDI
-1219 VGISLNI
+1219 VEISLNI

-1250 AAFDALTDSAFGAL
+1250 AAFDALTDSALGAL
-1264 SVTDV
+1264 SVTAV

-1276 QDNGKTLAEI
+1276 QDNGKTLADI
-1286 ISGSGYINVNGNAV
+1286 ISGSGYISVNGNAV

-1332 YTFTAGKSFNVAKR
+1332 YTFTAGKSFNVAQR

-1378 SINVVFPDLP
+1378 SINVVFPGL
-1388 VSGLYVTLGAGSA
+1388 SIEGLYVTLGAGSA

-1496 KAGSFVVDGKFTSGV
+1496 KAGSFVVDGEFTSGV

-1521 FSLVDPEN
+1521 FALVDPEN

-1572 NNNLLNYDESVFSFS
+1572 DNTLLNYDESVFSFS
-1587 YSVGGAA
+1587 YSTQGQA

-1612 VGYDAHTATA
+1612 VGYDARTATA

-1673 YGAEDSWSYSVKS
+1673 YGAEDSWSYSVKP

-1702 LTFEG
+1702 LTFDG

-1713 YKDGGFVRAGRFD
+1713 YNAGGFVRAGRFD
-1726 DCVNALLGAG
+1726 DCVNALLGEG

-1752 SVRVDEIAAEAL
+1752 SVRVDEIATEAL
-1764 KAITFT
+1764 KDIRFDI
-1770 VTPLNITIDNV
+1770 TPLNITIDDV

-1811 GDDVYI
+1811 DDDVYI
-1817 AYTSAVYVKKAIE
+1817 AYTSAVYVKKAVE

-1842 GLRGDIG
+1842 GLKGDIG

-1855 SGLKL
+1855 SGLEL

-1870 SGDIAG
+1870 SGAIAG

-1886 GGDFKILAYK
+1886 DGDFKIIAYK

-1906 VNKVY
+1906 INKVY
-1911 DATST
+1911 DATPT

-1958 AGTYSVETAFFV
+1958 AGDYSVETAFFV
-1970 EGLSE
+1970 EGLSA

-1986 FAVGKWNYNGK
+1986 FAVGDWNYNGK
-1997 DGVVIVVYRTQATI
+1997 DGVVIVVYRTQAI
-2011 EKYALGIDE
+2011 IGKYALGIDE

-2069 NGKDA
+2069 SGKDA

-2152 WEDELGNITIVA
+2152 WEDELRNITIVA

-2207 SEGVVLDNYTFAG
+2207 SEGVVLANYTFAG

-2225 SSAGVI
+2225 SSEGVI

-2272 INAVFNNGL
+2272 IKAVFNNGL

-2318 DEANAHIARSYAL
+2318 EEANAHIARSYAL

-2502 VFSDAG
+2502 VFSDTD

-2633 LPVDTTTVGDVTY
+2633 LPVDTATVGDVTY

-2697 VEIKKAQLT
+2697 VEIKRAQLT

-2713 EYVIDTEIADLE
+2713 EYVIDTAIADLE

-2768 ITLGTANVVSKNYT
+2768 ITLGTENVVSKNYT
-2782 VSVGEGNKVIVRLPA
+2782 VSVDEGNKVIVRLLA

-2857 IKVTCKYTGL
+2857 IKVTCKFTGL
-2867 DGYAADNGAYATTA
+2867 EGYAADNGAYATTA

-2888 VNKATLNISR
+2888 VDKATLNISR
-2898 SGKVSAIYF
+2898 SGKVSTIYF

-2916 YDEFFAFEGAVAGE
+2916 YAEFFAFEGAVAGE

-2980 VKKAPVNVNGTVTEG
+2980 VKKAPVNVNGTVSEG

-3007 TGIVPAEGC
+3007 TGIVPAAGC

-3069 SGTVTVTVKVVTETD
+3069 SGNVTVTVKVVTETD

-3126 LAGTGQTVEIG
+3126 LAGAEQTVEIG

-3188 GSLKEITDYVVT
+3188 GSLKEITDYVVN

-3298 GDRPPLIGNR
+3298 GERPPLIGNR

>member
-1 MRNSENSSTRS
+1 MRNSENSSARS

-51 NVAEAVEAGAVSAG
+51 NVAEALESGGTAGVDISSLNYSIDGAAG
-65 GSAGA
+65 TSLSNLYSSVHKKRLEQGA
-70 VSVGG
+70 A
-75 WPSYRSVKE
+75 W
-84 GIYNNGHYDFTIS
+84 
-97 LTGVSFANSYSYITY
+97 
-112 NDGGIWPQGVGAKAL
+112 
-127 YANNQVNSFGGM
+127 
-139 ASESSS
+139 SSS
-145 TVTYDV
+145 TVSASLNSVSFNYSNNVSLYNTNAESFTNYGTGTGAFGAYSDYRTTGTF
-151 IAATNIE
+151 IAVNIE
-158 IGSNIISLL
+158 IPSQIVAFVGANYSVSATWSVGRIRKYHNNSAGSDVQLALVSSATEQSARNYMSSSVWSSAPTYRLNGSESWTTVNGSASCSIGVGTAFVTLL
-167 ATNAYDV
+167 VYFPNTSVWGSIGGSMGGTVDTMNLSFTITKGAASDGTQPTYTHTGTSGDTFDGLQVPSDSDSSVNNAYQGAKGK
-174 SVKWGVDNL
+174 SSAGTDN
-183 FYWDNANSCTYMG
+183 Y
-196 LWGNTAAVGFS
+196 
-207 SGTTSQPIPIDNW
+207 
-220 SNSGWQ
+220 
-226 SVGALNSSNR
+226 
-236 DGTIPTSNGDA
+236 TIGIVTGKPAD
-247 HNKKNQSQDTYV
+247 
-259 SLSSNASYLTLAVG
+259 
-273 RDSSGS
+273 DSSGFS
-279 RATYGVGV
+279 YYKSMKFTVTDGNANNAAFYHGVY
-287 SGITLSFRISIKS
+287 SATLSKPNSESITATAGTSKTS
-300 GATESVQ
+300 GAAYKVEMSATRNASTE
-307 PVVATDTVDFIGD
+307 AD
-320 GEGAKFS
+320 
-327 GLIVPTD
+327 
-334 SVFYGSYVQQQG
+334 
-346 SYDIA
+346 
-351 SYKLNTVTST
+351 
-361 YAGTTG
+361 
-367 DFNYYK
+367 
-373 AVLFTAQDGSLDQAV
+373 
-388 YNSGLKQVK
+388 
-397 LSKGGGE
+397 
-404 SVTVSPG
+404 VTV
-411 ESKNN
+411 
-416 GSKFRLEMG
+416 
-425 ALEECGLQAEVRA
+425 
-438 YFAESGTYTITITD
+438 YFAESGTYTLTFTDNGAGFNATANSKQITI
-452 NDDNYSYITVTI
+452 NVE
-464 GGIDLEDPTA
+464 GIDT
-474 TGSVPD
+474 TVP
-480 SIATSLADLD
+480 
-490 DKKWTVA
+490 VA
-497 GAEVVTING
+497 GGTAPSGGASDIGSLGSASWLSLGALQATLNG
-506 MPTGVNLSAG
+506 MDSAVNLTDG
-516 DSAWAYYYDISYSFF
+516 NSAWVYYFDVKYSFF
-531 KPTSAPSSLS
+531 PFTSAPTSNTS
-541 EGMKTR
+541 GITN
-547 IKDGEFYPFAFT
+547 GTAYPFAVNST
-559 SSAYPVYFSYNTST
+559 TNKVYFSYNTTT
-573 GAVRYGIGDSGTTST
+573 GAVQSRVGDTGNMTGLNK
-588 SATHHENV
+588 AA
-596 KPLSGEKVPGVA
+596 PLSGTKEYGKA
-608 GYYTIMIYVADMAGN
+608 GYYAFIIYVADMAGN
-623 VQATPFAYYIKVDNQ
+623 LCSSPFVYYVKVDNQ

-655 KDKQD
+655 TSKQD

-671 TDGKVYVDISFK
+671 TEGKVYVDISFK

-698 YYGSTPIADKYD
+698 YYGSAPIADSYN

-715 TPEAAGGVS
+715 TPKAAGEVS
-724 VSVKE
+724 VSVTG
-729 DNGEPIVVNEIT
+729 NGDVDVNGIT
-741 TLVDG
+741 TLLGGRTD
-746 LTADGLPRAMLQI
+746 DGLPRAMLQI
-759 NDGTLKGSGA
+759 DVGTPQGSGA

-780 RGGAA
+780 RGDTA
-785 EDKGEFSISNSNAIG
+785 EDKGAFGISNSNAIG
-800 VAAGCGGSATP
+800 VAAGCGGSATS

-835 SAGTYSEEDGGIAI
+835 SDGKYSEEDGGIAI

-870 NTGAATINEYLLYT
+870 NTNAYTINEYLLNT
-884 EYSNYATYFGWKVY
+884 GEYSNYATYFGWKVY
-898 TAGETVNDDI
+898 TDGKTVNDDI
-908 KAGLASFKSEVAG
+908 KTDLDSFKSEVAG
-921 AGTSMADAFETFFG
+921 ARTGMADAFETFFG
-935 MSGDDNMWQVVKPS
+935 TSGDDNMWQVVNPS
-949 ASGSLLSGQTPVNVY
+949 AQSSLLSGQTPVNVY

-977 LDQAGNANFSVYHLF
+977 LDQAGNANFSVYYLF
-992 VDPTSYEMKFEIPA
+992 VDPTSYEMTFEIPA
-1006 GYIEKF
+1006 DYTEKF
-1012 PALGNV
+1012 SALGNV
-1018 TFEASDFDF
+1018 TFEASDF
-1027 VSKEVTRTFKRGQNI
+1027 VSHEVTLTFKRGQNI

-1054 PYTVSKVIGEQV
+1054 PYTISKFIGEQV
-1066 VEFYNQNRVDPRGT
+1066 VKFYDQNLINPRGT
-1080 SYGIKGFDQENITC
+1080 SYGINGFIKENITC

-1145 NGYKVTEKTHV
+1145 NGYKVSEKTHV
-1156 INATSAADDFSAQDL
+1156 INATSAADFSAQDL

-1206 NFKEQPYYISNEI
+1206 DFSEQPYYISNDI
-1219 VGISLNI
+1219 VEISLNI

-1250 AAFDALTDSAFGAL
+1250 AAFDALTDSALGAL
-1264 SVTDV
+1264 SVTAV

-1276 QDNGKTLAEI
+1276 QDNDKTLADI

-1332 YTFTAGKSFNVAKR
+1332 YTFTAGKSFNVAQR

-1366 LGISGEDALYGD
+1366 LGISGGEDALYGD
-1378 SINVVFPDLP
+1378 SINVVFP
-1388 VSGLYVTLGAGSA
+1388 GLSIEGVYVTLGAGSA

-1477 FDKQSG
+1477 FDQQSG

-1496 KAGSFVVDGKFTSGV
+1496 KAGSFVVDGKFTSEQD
-1511 TVYNIKVGTE
+1511 VYNIKVGTE

-1538 DGITVTLEYDWSKT
+1538 DGITVTLDYDWDKT

-1572 NNNLLNYDESVFSFS
+1572 DNTLLNYDESVFSFS

-1632 ISLMNGDSPADDT
+1632 ISLMNGGSPADDT

-1673 YGAEDSWSYSVKS
+1673 YGAEDSWSYSVKP

-1702 LTFEG
+1702 LTFDG

-1726 DCVNALLGAG
+1726 DCVNALLGEG

-1752 SVRVDEIAAEAL
+1752 SVRVDEIATEAL
-1764 KAITFT
+1764 KDIRFDI
-1770 VTPLNITIDNV
+1770 TPLNITIDDV

-1811 GDDVYI
+1811 DDDVYI
-1817 AYTSAVYVKKAIE
+1817 AYTSAVYVKKAVE
-1830 GVRPEFTEDELK
+1830 GVRPEFTENELK
-1842 GLRGDIG
+1842 GLDGDIG

-1870 SGDIAG
+1870 SGVIAG

-1886 GGDFKILAYK
+1886 GGDFKIIAYK

-1906 VNKVY
+1906 INKVY
-1911 DATST
+1911 DATPT

-1921 FTIMGV
+1921 FTIMGA

-1970 EGLSE
+1970 EGLSA

-1986 FAVGKWNYNGK
+1986 FAVGDWNYNGK

-2011 EKYALGIDE
+2011 GKYALGIDE

-2152 WEDELGNITIVA
+2152 WEDELRNITIVA

-2207 SEGVVLDNYTFAG
+2207 SEGVVLANYTFAG

-2225 SSAGVI
+2225 SSEGVI

-2286 NSLDIDF
+2286 NSLDINF

-2318 DEANAHIARSYAL
+2318 DEANAHIAKSYAL

-2502 VFSDAG
+2502 VFSDTG

-2564 GSITARTLTVSVGD
+2564 GSITARILTVSVGD

-2655 VTLNSDAFKKVNGKW
+2655 VTLNSDAFRKVNGKW

-2697 VEIKKAQLT
+2697 VEIKQAQLT

-2867 DGYAADNGAYATTA
+2867 EGYAADNGAYVTTA

-2898 SGKVSAIYF
+2898 SGKVSTIYF

-2916 YDEFFAFEGAVAGE
+2916 YAEFFAFEGAVAGE
-2930 EQAMLEA
+2930 EQAMLKA

-2980 VKKAPVNVNGTVTEG
+2980 VKKAPVNVNGTVSEG

-3007 TGIVPAEGC
+3007 TGIVPAAGC

-3126 LAGTGQTVEIG
+3126 LAVAGQTVEVG

-3188 GSLKEITDYVVT
+3188 GSLKEITDYVVN

-3298 GDRPPLIGNR
+3298 GERPPLIGNR

>member
-1 MRNSENSSTRS
+1 
-12 KFAAVTRIGLLVL
+12 
-25 IFAVVFATVLSC
+25 
-37 GVFGENTSLNGSVE
+37 
-51 NVAEAVEAGAVSAG
+51 
-65 GSAGA
+65 
-70 VSVGG
+70 
-75 WPSYRSVKE
+75 
-84 GIYNNGHYDFTIS
+84 
-97 LTGVSFANSYSYITY
+97 
-112 NDGGIWPQGVGAKAL
+112 
-127 YANNQVNSFGGM
+127 
-139 ASESSS
+139 
-145 TVTYDV
+145 
-151 IAATNIE
+151 
-158 IGSNIISLL
+158 
-167 ATNAYDV
+167 
-174 SVKWGVDNL
+174 
-183 FYWDNANSCTYMG
+183 
-196 LWGNTAAVGFS
+196 
-207 SGTTSQPIPIDNW
+207 
-220 SNSGWQ
+220 
-226 SVGALNSSNR
+226 
-236 DGTIPTSNGDA
+236 
-247 HNKKNQSQDTYV
+247 
-259 SLSSNASYLTLAVG
+259 
-273 RDSSGS
+273 
-279 RATYGVGV
+279 
-287 SGITLSFRISIKS
+287 
-300 GATESVQ
+300 
-307 PVVATDTVDFIGD
+307 
-320 GEGAKFS
+320 
-327 GLIVPTD
+327 
-334 SVFYGSYVQQQG
+334 
-346 SYDIA
+346 
-351 SYKLNTVTST
+351 
-361 YAGTTG
+361 
-367 DFNYYK
+367 
-373 AVLFTAQDGSLDQAV
+373 
-388 YNSGLKQVK
+388 
-397 LSKGGGE
+397 
-404 SVTVSPG
+404 
-411 ESKNN
+411 
-416 GSKFRLEMG
+416 
-425 ALEECGLQAEVRA
+425 
-438 YFAESGTYTITITD
+438 
-452 NDDNYSYITVTI
+452 
-464 GGIDLEDPTA
+464 
-474 TGSVPD
+474 
-480 SIATSLADLD
+480 
-490 DKKWTVA
+490 
-497 GAEVVTING
+497 
-506 MPTGVNLSAG
+506 
-516 DSAWAYYYDISYSFF
+516 
-531 KPTSAPSSLS
+531 
-541 EGMKTR
+541 
-547 IKDGEFYPFAFT
+547 
-559 SSAYPVYFSYNTST
+559 
-573 GAVRYGIGDSGTTST
+573 
-588 SATHHENV
+588 
-596 KPLSGEKVPGVA
+596 
-608 GYYTIMIYVADMAGN
+608 MAGN
-623 VQATPFAYYIKVDNQ
+623 LCSSPFVYYVKVDNQ

-655 KDKQD
+655 TAKQD

-671 TDGKVYVDISFK
+671 TAGKVYVDISFK

-698 YYGSTPIADKYD
+698 YYGSAPIADSYN

-715 TPEAAGGVS
+715 TPKAAGEVS
-724 VSVKE
+724 VSVTG
-729 DNGEPIVVNEIT
+729 NGDVNVNGIT
-741 TLVDG
+741 TLVEG
-746 LTADGLPRAMLQI
+746 LTTDELPRAMLQI
-759 NDGTLKGSGA
+759 NVGTPQGSGA

-785 EDKGEFSISNSNAIG
+785 EDKGAFSISNSNAIG
-800 VAAGCGGSATP
+800 VAAGCGGSATS

-816 KIDTQSISDFDFTE
+816 KIDTQSISDFVFTE

-870 NTGAATINEYLLYT
+870 NTGAYTINEYLLT
-884 EYSNYATYFGWKVY
+884 RGEYSDYATYFGWKVY
-898 TAGETVNDDI
+898 TAGKTVNEDI
-908 KAGLASFKSEVAG
+908 KADLASFKSEVAG
-921 AGTSMADAFETFFG
+921 AGTGMADAFKTFFG
-935 MSGDDNMWQVVKPS
+935 TSGDDDMWQVVQPS
-949 ASGSLLSGQTPVNVY
+949 AQGSLLSGQTPVNVY

-977 LDQAGNANFSVYHLF
+977 LDQAGNANFSVYYLF
-992 VDPTSYEMKFEIPA
+992 VDPTSYEMTFEIPA
-1006 GYIEKF
+1006 DYIGKF

-1018 TFEASDFDF
+1018 TFEASDF
-1027 VSKEVTRTFKRGQNI
+1027 VSDEVTLTFKRGQNI

-1054 PYTVSKVIGEQV
+1054 PYTVSKFIGGDV
-1066 VEFYNQNRVDPRGT
+1066 VKFYDQNLINPRET
-1080 SYGIKGFDQENITC
+1080 SYGRDGFIEGKITC
-1094 PDGDFAGGSTIAF
+1094 PDGDFASGSTIAF

-1145 NGYKVTEKTHV
+1145 NGYKVTEKIHV
-1156 INATSAADDFSAQDL
+1156 INATSAAADFSPQDI

-1178 YGMIKWSGD
+1178 YGMIEWSGD
-1187 GLVDGLPINA
+1187 GLVDRLPINA
-1197 GSYKTTQGV
+1197 GSYKTTKGV

-1264 SVTDV
+1264 SVTAV

-1332 YTFTAGKSFNVAKR
+1332 YTFTAGKSFNVAQR

-1378 SINVVFPDLP
+1378 SINVVFPGLP
-1388 VSGLYVTLGAGSA
+1388 VSGLFVTLGAGSA

-1418 AGTYAF
+1418 AGEYAF

-1443 EGSVFVVSPLDVYII
+1443 EGSVFVVNPLDVYII

-1496 KAGSFVVDGKFTSGV
+1496 KAGSFVVDGEFTSGV

-1538 DGITVTLEYDWSKT
+1538 DGITVTLDYDWSKT
-1552 VITVTFAAGKAPVAT
+1552 VITVTFAVGKAPVAT
-1567 YMVDF
+1567 YMVNFD
-1572 NNNLLNYDESVFSFS
+1572 NTLLNYDESVFSFS

-1673 YGAEDSWSYSVKS
+1673 YGAEDSWSYSVKP

-1692 TLVDEGFLSG
+1692 TLVDESFLSG
-1702 LTFEG
+1702 LTFDG

-1713 YKDGGFVRAGRFD
+1713 YNASGFVRAGRFD

-1752 SVRVDEIAAEAL
+1752 SVRVDEIAPEAL
-1764 KAITFT
+1764 KDITFT
-1770 VTPLNITIDNV
+1770 VEPLNITIDDV

-1830 GVRPEFTEDELK
+1830 GVRPEFTEDELN
-1842 GLRGDIG
+1842 GLNGNGVG

-1870 SGDIAG
+1870 SGAIAG

-1906 VNKVY
+1906 INKVY
-1911 DATST
+1911 DATPT

-1970 EGLSE
+1970 EGLSA

-1986 FAVGKWNYNGK
+1986 FAVGDWNYNGK
-1997 DGVVIVVYRTQATI
+1997 DGVVIVVYRTAATI

-2025 SYTERYYNGTSVV
+2025 SYPERYYNGTSVV

-2069 NGKDA
+2069 SGKDA
-2074 ATYTGINVSGFTY
+2074 ATYTGVNVSGFTY

-2095 SFSDAEIA
+2095 SFSDADIA

-2225 SSAGVI
+2225 GSEGVI

-2272 INAVFNNGL
+2272 INEVFNKGL
-2281 VGDDG
+2281 VGGDG
-2286 NSLDIDF
+2286 SSLDIKF

-2305 RNITMSGIALVAK
+2305 RNITMSGITLVAK
-2318 DEANAHIARSYAL
+2318 DEANAHIAKSYAL

-2376 SGFAVDGDKN
+2376 SGFAVAGDEN

-2396 YNSVNAG
+2396 YDSVNAG

-2463 KESATGTAYTVI
+2463 KESTTGTAYTVI

-2488 TVEGTISKQFDNTD
+2488 TVEGTISKQFDSTD
-2502 VFSDAG
+2502 VFSDTG

-2528 VKFAT
+2528 VKFET
-2533 VNVGNDITVVITLSY
+2533 VNVGKDITVFITLSY

-2603 GEAAYDVAVIGGK
+2603 GEAAYDVAVTGGK

-2624 KALAGADAV
+2624 KALAGADAA
-2633 LPVDTTTVGDVTY
+2633 LPADTTTVGDVTY

-2713 EYVIDTEIADLE
+2713 EYVIDTAIADLE

-2746 VSGITVSFGGLAVNS
+2746 VSGITVSFGGIAVNS

-2768 ITLGTANVVSKNYT
+2768 ITLDTANVVSKNYT
-2782 VSVGEGNKVIVRLPA
+2782 VSVAGDNKVIVRLPA

-2898 SGKVSAIYF
+2898 SGKVSTIYF

-2916 YDEFFAFEGAVAGE
+2916 YAEFFAFEGAVAGE

-2974 AVTLLN
+2974 GVTLLN
-2980 VKKAPVNVNGTVTEG
+2980 VKKAPVNVNGTVSEG

-3007 TGIVPAEGC
+3007 TGIVPAAGC

-3126 LAGTGQTVEIG
+3126 LAVAGQTVEIG

-3175 GTSGYVIYERQKD
+3175 GTSGYAIYERQKD
-3188 GSLKEITDYVVT
+3188 GSLKEITDYVVN

-3298 GDRPPLIGNR
+3298 GERPPLIGNR

>member
-1 MRNSENSSTRS
+1 MRNSENSSARS

-51 NVAEAVEAGAVSAG
+51 NVAQADKTNNASYEVSTYQNSGTSVTVLQQDLHSGDATAVLSSNLSGIGDTGGNSSFGLGTNVSAYRTTGSGSNLQFWNG
-65 GSAGA
+65 GSGTSWG
-70 VSVGG
+70 V
-75 WPSYRSVKE
+75 
-84 GIYNNGHYDFTIS
+84 NNDDWIGRYT
-97 LTGVSFANSYSYITY
+97 
-112 NDGGIWPQGVGAKAL
+112 PCL
-127 YANNQVNSFGGM
+127 YAVLNVRIPASVISFLSLGYNV
-139 ASESSS
+139 
-145 TVTYDV
+145 TVTYS
-151 IAATNIE
+151 ANIYGQDDNTYLGGLKVYS
-158 IGSNIISLL
+158 GSSHLDARYL
-167 ATNAYDV
+167 GGET
-174 SVKWGVDNL
+174 WG
-183 FYWDNANSCTYMG
+183 
-196 LWGNTAAVGFS
+196 WGDVGFDTTWNSTFTGGVYKTASETLS
-207 SGTTSQPIPIDNW
+207 SGDTLVYLVI
-220 SNSGWQ
+220 
-226 SVGALNSSNR
+226 GAE
-236 DGTIPTSNGDA
+236 GSNGDA
-247 HNKKNQSQDTYV
+247 TGWTNKLWLGVRADSHTLTYTITKGTA
-259 SLSSNASYLTLAVG
+259 SDNAAP
-273 RDSSGS
+273 
-279 RATYGVGV
+279 TYTHTGG
-287 SGITLSFRISIKS
+287 T
-300 GATESVQ
+300 
-307 PVVATDTVDFIGD
+307 TD
-320 GEGAKFS
+320 EFS
-327 GLIVPTD
+327 GLSIPSDSDGSVSTD
-334 SVFYGSYVQQQG
+334 YQANKGVVQ
-346 SYDIA
+346 
-351 SYKLNTVTST
+351 TST
-361 YAGTTG
+361 DNYTIGMVTGKSALKSEGGFSYYKSMSFTVKDGDVNNAAFYHGIYSATLSKPGATPITATAGGSQTSGSAFKVVMSASRDGGTTA
-367 DFNYYK
+367 D
-373 AVLFTAQDGSLDQAV
+373 
-388 YNSGLKQVK
+388 
-397 LSKGGGE
+397 
-404 SVTVSPG
+404 VTV
-411 ESKNN
+411 
-416 GSKFRLEMG
+416 
-425 ALEECGLQAEVRA
+425 
-438 YFAESGTYTITITD
+438 YFAESGSYTLTFTDNGAGFNATANSKQITI
-452 NDDNYSYITVTI
+452 NVE
-464 GGIDLEDPTA
+464 GIDTTA
-474 TGSVPD
+474 PGVVGGTAPSGGTSDIGNLGSA
-480 SIATSLADLD
+480 SWLSLGALQATL
-490 DKKWTVA
+490 
-497 GAEVVTING
+497 NG
-506 MPTGVNLSAG
+506 MDSAVNLTDG
-516 DSAWAYYYDISYSFF
+516 NSAWVYYFDVKYSFF
-531 KPTSAPSSLS
+531 PFTSAPTSDTS
-541 EGMKTR
+541 GITN
-547 IKDGEFYPFAFT
+547 GTAYPFAVNST
-559 SSAYPVYFSYNTST
+559 TNKVYFSYNTTT
-573 GAVRYGIGDSGTTST
+573 GAVQSRVGDTGNMTGLNK
-588 SATHHENV
+588 AA
-596 KPLSGEKVPGVA
+596 PLSGTKEYGKA
-608 GYYTIMIYVADMAGN
+608 GYYAFIIYVADMAGN
-623 VQATPFAYYIKVDNQ
+623 VQATPFVYYIKVDNQ

-655 KDKQD
+655 AAKQD

-671 TDGKVYVDISFK
+671 TEGKVYVDISFK

-698 YYGSTPIADKYD
+698 YYGSAPIADSYN

-715 TPEAAGGVS
+715 TPKAAGEVS
-724 VSVKE
+724 VSVTG
-729 DNGEPIVVNEIT
+729 NGDVDVNGIT
-741 TLVDG
+741 TLVGG
-746 LTADGLPRAMLQI
+746 LTDDELPRAMLQI
-759 NDGTLKGSGA
+759 NVGTPQGSGA

-780 RGGAA
+780 RGGTA
-785 EDKGEFSISNSNAIG
+785 EDKGAFGISNSNAIG
-800 VAAGCGGSATP
+800 VAAGCGGSATS

-816 KIDTQSISDFDFTE
+816 KIDTQSISDFDFAE

-835 SAGTYSEEDGGIAI
+835 SKGTYSEENGGIAI

-857 KWYTANGALSLTS
+857 KWYTTNGALSLTS
-870 NTGAATINEYLLYT
+870 NTNAYTINEYLLNT
-884 EYSNYATYFGWKVY
+884 GEYSNYATYFGWKVY
-898 TAGETVNDDI
+898 TNGKTVNDNI
-908 KAGLASFKSEVAG
+908 KTDLAAFKSEVAG
-921 AGTSMADAFETFFG
+921 AVTGMADAFETFFG
-935 MSGDDNMWQVVKPS
+935 TSGDDNMWQVVNPS
-949 ASGSLLSGQTPVNVY
+949 AQSSLLSGQTPVNVY

-977 LDQAGNANFSVYHLF
+977 LDQAGNANFSVYYLF
-992 VDPTSYEMKFEIPA
+992 VDPTSYEMTFEIPA
-1006 GYIEKF
+1006 DYIEKF
-1012 PALGNV
+1012 SALGNV
-1018 TFEASDFDF
+1018 TFEASDF
-1027 VSKEVTRTFKRGQNI
+1027 VSHEVTLTFKRGQNI

-1054 PYTVSKVIGEQV
+1054 PYTVSKFIGEQV

-1156 INATSAADDFSAQDL
+1156 INATSAADFSPQDI

-1206 NFKEQPYYISNEI
+1206 DFSEQPYYISNDI
-1219 VGISLNI
+1219 VEISLNI

-1250 AAFDALTDSAFGAL
+1250 AAFDALTDSALGAL
-1264 SVTDV
+1264 SVTAV

-1276 QDNGKTLAEI
+1276 QDNGKTLADI

-1300 GSEAYNALF
+1300 GSETYNALF

-1332 YTFTAGKSFNVAKR
+1332 YTFTAGKSFNVAQR

-1378 SINVVFPDLP
+1378 SINVVFPGLP
-1388 VSGLYVTLGAGSA
+1388 VSGLFVTLGAGSA

-1418 AGTYAF
+1418 AGEYAF

-1477 FDKQSG
+1477 FDKQSDG
-1483 GKQITDSTIVPQI
+1483 EQITDSTIVPQI
-1496 KAGSFVVDGKFTSGV
+1496 KAGSFVVDGEFTSGV

-1538 DGITVTLEYDWSKT
+1538 DGITVTLDYDWSKT

-1567 YMVDF
+1567 YMVNFD
-1572 NNNLLNYDESVFSFS
+1572 NTLLNYDESVFSFS

-1632 ISLMNGDSPADDT
+1632 ISLMNGGSPADDT

-1673 YGAEDSWSYSVKS
+1673 YGAEDSWSYSVKP

-1692 TLVDEGFLSG
+1692 TLVDESFLSG
-1702 LTFEG
+1702 LTFDG

-1713 YKDGGFVRAGRFD
+1713 YNAGGFVRAGRFD
-1726 DCVNALLGAG
+1726 DCVNALLGEG

-1752 SVRVDEIAAEAL
+1752 SVRVDEIATEAL
-1764 KAITFT
+1764 KDIRFDI
-1770 VTPLNITIDNV
+1770 TPLNITIDDV

-1842 GLRGDIG
+1842 GLDGDIG

-1876 DGYIFEIVGE
+1876 EGYIFEIVGE
-1886 GGDFKILAYK
+1886 GGDFKIFAYK
-1896 FSGITSGDVV
+1896 FSGITSGDVI

-1911 DATST
+1911 DATPT

-1942 RRYGAYDYR
+1942 RRYGKYDYK
-1951 MQLRTDD
+1951 MQLLTDD

-1970 EGLSE
+1970 EGLSA

-1986 FAVGKWNYNGK
+1986 FAVGDWNYNGK
-1997 DGVVIVVYRTQATI
+1997 DGVVIVVYRTVATI
-2011 EKYALGIDE
+2011 AKYALGIDE

-2103 AALSGIETT
+2103 AALSGIEIT

-2207 SEGVVLDNYTFAG
+2207 SEGVVLGNYTFAG

-2225 SSAGVI
+2225 GSEGVI

-2318 DEANAHIARSYAL
+2318 DEANAHIAKSYAL

-2396 YNSVNAG
+2396 YNDVNAG
-2403 DSVEGIFIGVQL
+2403 DSVGGIFIGVQL

-2433 ELVTKNYTQVGEDGD
+2433 ELVTKRYDEVSENRD

-2463 KESATGTAYTVI
+2463 EESATGTAYTVI

-2502 VFSDAG
+2502 VFSDTG

-2564 GSITARTLTVSVGD
+2564 GSITARTLTVSVSD

-2697 VEIKKAQLT
+2697 VEIKQAQLT

-2713 EYVIDTEIADLE
+2713 EYVIDTAIADLE

-2731 LVYSGIANGDTVAAA
+2731 LVYSGITNGDTVAAA
-2746 VSGITVSFGGLAVNS
+2746 VSGITVSFGDLVGDATP

-2782 VSVGEGNKVIVRLPA
+2782 VSVGESNKVIVRLPA

-2850 AGSYTIA
+2850 AGSYTID

-2867 DGYAADNGAYATTA
+2867 DGYAADNGAYVTTA
-2881 TVSVAYD
+2881 TISVAYD

-2898 SGKVSAIYF
+2898 SGKVSTIYF

-2974 AVTLLN
+2974 GVTLLN
-2980 VKKAPVNVNGTVTEG
+2980 VKKAPVNVNGTVSEG

-3007 TGIVPAEGC
+3007 TGIVPAAGC

-3033 SGAVSVAQISEAG
+3033 SGAVSVVQISEAG

-3126 LAGTGQTVEIG
+3126 LAGAGQTVEIG

>member
-1 MRNSENSSTRS
+1 MRNSENSSARS

-51 NVAEAVEAGAVSAG
+51 NVAEAAYNVPKTG
-65 GSAGA
+65 GSSTMN
-70 VSVGG
+70 SVGG
-75 WPSYRSVKE
+75 WPSVRTIKE
-84 GIYNNGHYDFTIS
+84 AIYNSGEYSFTIDLSNADFSNGFSWVSYRTSSIGQEQAAASWTPGGSSAFGAKQTANCSQTYSVAVAINIELSGAITDLLSAGYSVVVNSWTAGRFVYWDRADNTNSFMGLNASSSIMNADTLAQDKDNGGQNNTNWQNIGSFSGSGGNTGGYYPSKNASTDWGYSRKNQTATFNFSLPSNASVVTLGILRERTVFSGGGQAIGVAVDDAKIEFTIS
-97 LTGVSFANSYSYITY
+97 EKS
-112 NDGGIWPQGVGAKAL
+112 
-127 YANNQVNSFGGM
+127 GM
-139 ASESSS
+139 TESAEPEVVAES
-145 TVTYDV
+145 
-151 IAATNIE
+151 
-158 IGSNIISLL
+158 
-167 ATNAYDV
+167 
-174 SVKWGVDNL
+174 
-183 FYWDNANSCTYMG
+183 
-196 LWGNTAAVGFS
+196 
-207 SGTTSQPIPIDNW
+207 
-220 SNSGWQ
+220 
-226 SVGALNSSNR
+226 
-236 DGTIPTSNGDA
+236 
-247 HNKKNQSQDTYV
+247 V
-259 SLSSNASYLTLAVG
+259 SL
-273 RDSSGS
+273 
-279 RATYGVGV
+279 
-287 SGITLSFRISIKS
+287 
-300 GATESVQ
+300 E
-307 PVVATDTVDFIGD
+307 GD
-320 GEGAKFS
+320 GENAKFS

-334 SVFYGSYVQQQG
+334 SVFYGSYVQQMG
-346 SYDIA
+346 GYVPESYT
-351 SYKLNTVTST
+351 LNTVTSE
-361 YAGTTG
+361 YFDDRSG
-367 DFNYYK
+367 FYYYK
-373 AVLFTAQDGSLDQAV
+373 SFAFTASDGSLDQAA
-388 YNSGLKQVK
+388 YNSGLKQVT
-397 LSKGGGE
+397 LSKGSE
-404 SVTVSPG
+404 SVTASPG

-425 ALEECGLQAEVRA
+425 ALSECGLQSEVRA
-438 YFAESGTYTITITD
+438 YFAESGTYIIKITD
-452 NDDNYSYITVTI
+452 NDGNYSSVTVTI

-497 GAEVVTING
+497 GAEVVTIDG
-506 MPTGVNLSAG
+506 MPTVVNLSAG

-547 IKDGEFYPFAFT
+547 IKNGDFYPFAFT

-573 GAVRYGIGDSGTTST
+573 GAVRYGIGDSKTTST
-588 SATHHENV
+588 SAVHRENV
-596 KPLSGEKVPGVA
+596 KPLSGEKVFGVA

-623 VQATPFAYYIKVDNQ
+623 VQATPFVYYIKVDNQ

-655 KDKQD
+655 TAKQD

-698 YYGSTPIADKYD
+698 YYGSAPIADSYN

-715 TPEAAGGVS
+715 TPKAADEVS
-724 VSVKE
+724 VSVTG
-729 DNGEPIVVNEIT
+729 NGDVNVNGIT
-741 TLVDG
+741 TLVEG
-746 LTADGLPRAMLQI
+746 LTTDELPRAMLQI
-759 NDGTLKGSGA
+759 NVGTPQGSGA

-780 RGGAA
+780 RGGTA

-800 VAAGCGGSATP
+800 VAAGCGGSATS

-835 SAGTYSEEDGGIAI
+835 SKGTYSEEDGGIAI
-849 DTSTVAGR
+849 DTSTIAGR
-857 KWYTANGALSLTS
+857 KWYTTNGALSLTS
-870 NTGAATINEYLLYT
+870 NTNVYTINEYLLNT
-884 EYSNYATYFGWKVY
+884 SENSNYATYFGWKVY
-898 TAGETVNDDI
+898 TAGKTVNDDI

-921 AGTSMADAFETFFG
+921 AGTGMADAFETFFG

-977 LDQAGNANFSVYHLF
+977 LDQAGNANFSVYYLF
-992 VDPTSYEMKFEIPA
+992 VDPTSYEMTFEIPA
-1006 GYIEKF
+1006 DYIGKF
-1012 PALGNV
+1012 SALGNV
-1018 TFEASDFDF
+1018 TFEASDF
-1027 VSKEVTRTFKRGQNI
+1027 VSHEVTLTFKRGQNI

-1054 PYTVSKVIGEQV
+1054 PYTISKFIGEQV
-1066 VEFYNQNRVDPRGT
+1066 VKFYDQNLVDPRGT
-1080 SYGIKGFDQENITC
+1080 SYGIDGFIRENITC

-1107 VLDQAE
+1107 VLDQAK

-1156 INATSAADDFSAQDL
+1156 INATSAADFSAQDL

-1178 YGMIKWSGD
+1178 YSLIKWSGD

-1269 AGVADLG
+1269 AGIADLG
-1276 QDNGKTLAEI
+1276 QDNDKTLAEI

-1332 YTFTAGKSFNVAKR
+1332 YTFTAGKSFNVAQR

-1388 VSGLYVTLGAGSA
+1388 VSGLFVTLGAGSA

-1496 KAGSFVVDGKFTSGV
+1496 KAGSFVVDGEFTSGV

-1529 ANLVLHTVI
+1529 ANLVLHTAI
-1538 DGITVTLEYDWSKT
+1538 NGITVTLEYDWDKT

-1567 YMVDF
+1567 YKVNFD
-1572 NNNLLNYDESVFSFS
+1572 NTLLKDKSLFSFS
-1587 YSVGGAA
+1587 YSVGGEA

-1632 ISLMNGDSPADDT
+1632 ISLMNGDNPADDT

-1663 TPEFD
+1663 TPKP
-1668 GTTKV
+1668 GNITKV
-1673 YGAEDSWSYSVKS
+1673 YGEEDSWSPSFEY

-1692 TLVDEGFLSG
+1692 TLVDDGFLSG
-1702 LTFEG
+1702 LTFDG

-1713 YKDGGFVRAGRFD
+1713 YNAGGFVRAGRFD

-1752 SVRVDEIAAEAL
+1752 SVRVDEIAPEAL
-1764 KAITFT
+1764 KDITFT
-1770 VTPLNITIDNV
+1770 VEPLNITIDDV

-1876 DGYIFEIVGE
+1876 EGYIFEIVGE

-1911 DATST
+1911 DATPT

-1986 FAVGKWNYNGK
+1986 FAVGKLNYNGK
-1997 DGVVIVVYRTQATI
+1997 DGVVIVVYRTVATI
-2011 EKYALGIDE
+2011 EKYSLGIDE

-2025 SYTERYYNGTSVV
+2025 SYPERHYNGTSVV

-2069 NGKDA
+2069 SGKDA

-2095 SFSDAEIA
+2095 SFSDADIA

-2139 YSKTIASEYRFDG
+2139 YSKTIASKYRFDG
-2152 WEDELGNITIVA
+2152 WEDELRNITIVA

-2225 SSAGVI
+2225 GSEGVI

-2272 INAVFNNGL
+2272 INEVFNKGL
-2281 VGDDG
+2281 VGGDG
-2286 NSLDIDF
+2286 SSLDIKF

-2305 RNITMSGIALVAK
+2305 RNITMSGITLVAK
-2318 DEANAHIARSYAL
+2318 DEANAHIAKSYAL

-2376 SGFAVDGDKN
+2376 SGFKVDGDKN

-2396 YNSVNAG
+2396 YNDVNAG

-2424 YYLVDAEGK
+2424 YYLVDAEDK
-2433 ELVTKNYTQVGEDGD
+2433 ELVTKRYAEVSENRD
-2448 GVVARYATAGKYTYL
+2448 GVVARYATAGTYTYL
-2463 KESATGTAYTVI
+2463 EESATGKAYAVI

-2502 VFSDAG
+2502 VFSDTG

-2528 VKFAT
+2528 VKFET
-2533 VNVGNDITVVITLSY
+2533 VNVGKDITVFITLSY

-2616 AYMTEEGY
+2616 AYMTEDGY

-2670 ADAGSY
+2670 ADAGIY

-2713 EYVIDTEIADLE
+2713 EYVIDTAIADLE

-2746 VSGITVSFGGLAVNS
+2746 VSGITVSFGDLVGDATP

-2768 ITLGTANVVSKNYT
+2768 ITLGTANAVSKNYT

-2802 KSGQSSVYDG
+2802 KSGQSSIYDG

-2898 SGKVSAIYF
+2898 SGKVSTIYF

-2974 AVTLLN
+2974 GVTLLN
-2980 VKKAPVNVNGTVTEG
+2980 VKKAPVNVNGTVSEG

-3007 TGIVPAEGC
+3007 TGIVPAAGC

-3033 SGAVSVAQISEAG
+3033 SGAVSVVQISEAG

-3126 LAGTGQTVEIG
+3126 LAGAGQTVEIG

-3175 GTSGYVIYERQKD
+3175 GTSGYAIYERQKD
-3188 GSLKEITDYVVT
+3188 GSLKEITDYVVN

-3298 GDRPPLIGNR
+3298 GERPPLIGNR

>member
-1 MRNSENSSTRS
+1 MRNSENSSARS

-51 NVAEAVEAGAVSAG
+51 NVAEAYIAG
-65 GSAGA
+65 GNTTALSSYPNFGLSIADVQNALHTSGTYT
-70 VSVGG
+70 VSCNLSSVGFEPYTSFHRTG
-75 WPSYRSVKE
+75 DMGDGTSV
-84 GIYNNGHYDFTIS
+84 G
-97 LTGVSFANSYSYITY
+97 
-112 NDGGIWPQGVGAKAL
+112 QGR
-127 YANNQVNSFGGM
+127 
-139 ASESSS
+139 
-145 TVTYDV
+145 
-151 IAATNIE
+151 
-158 IGSNIISLL
+158 
-167 ATNAYDV
+167 
-174 SVKWGVDNL
+174 
-183 FYWDNANSCTYMG
+183 
-196 LWGNTAAVGFS
+196 VGFS
-207 SGTTSQPIPIDNW
+207 SNGSIDYLDNPSHTAGGWGVKTESSRWRQPGI
-220 SNSGWQ
+220 
-226 SVGALNSSNR
+226 VAALNIQIPSTLSTFLSLGYNIKVKYQATVYTADYTTDTGYGMTASGSVRHASS
-236 DGTIPTSNGDA
+236 
-247 HNKKNQSQDTYV
+247 YV
-259 SLSSNASYLTLAVG
+259 SGDDIGSSQSG
-273 RDSSGS
+273 GSWSSTKYNNGQS
-279 RATYGVGV
+279 LDFGT
-287 SGITLSFRISIKS
+287 ITLSSGQSFLNIFLAKRSS
-300 GATESVQ
+300 GANQSLGIWVSGGGTLTFTVTKGSASD
-307 PVVATDTVDFIGD
+307 ATAPTYSYVSSEGD
-320 GEGAKFS
+320 GFNGLVVPQDSDSSINNAYQSAKGQSSTPDDNYTFGMVTGRTFASVEGF
-327 GLIVPTD
+327 T
-334 SVFYGSYVQQQG
+334 
-346 SYDIA
+346 
-351 SYKLNTVTST
+351 
-361 YAGTTG
+361 
-367 DFNYYK
+367 YYK
-373 AVLFTAQDGSLDQAV
+373 SVKFNFKDGDVNNAAFYNGV
-388 YNSGLKQVK
+388 YSAT
-397 LSKGGGE
+397 LSKGGASAIATAGTAQSSGTAFRVE
-404 SVTVSPG
+404 MSSSRNAGTEADVTV
-411 ESKNN
+411 
-416 GSKFRLEMG
+416 
-425 ALEECGLQAEVRA
+425 
-438 YFAESGTYTITITD
+438 YFAESGTYTLTFTDNGAAYNSSANTKRITIT
-452 NDDNYSYITVTI
+452 IE
-464 GGIDLEDPTA
+464 GIDT
-474 TGSVPD
+474 TVP
-480 SIATSLADLD
+480 
-490 DKKWTVA
+490 VA
-497 GAEVVTING
+497 GGTAPSGGASDIGNLGSASWLSLGALQATLNG
-506 MPTGVNLSAG
+506 MDSAVNLTDG
-516 DSAWAYYYDISYSFF
+516 NSAWVYYFDVKYSFF
-531 KPTSAPSSLS
+531 PFISAPSADTSAITN
-541 EGMKTR
+541 GTA
-547 IKDGEFYPFAFT
+547 YPFAVNST
-559 SSAYPVYFSYNTST
+559 TNKVYFSYNTTT
-573 GAVRYGIGDSGTTST
+573 GAVQSRVGDTGNMTGLNK
-588 SATHHENV
+588 AA
-596 KPLSGEKVPGVA
+596 PLSGTKEYGKA
-608 GYYTIMIYVADMAGN
+608 GYYAFIIYVADMAGN
-623 VQATPFAYYIKVDNQ
+623 LCSSPFVYYVKVDNQ

-644 TKYQYDADGTG
+644 TKYQYDTDGTG
-655 KDKQD
+655 TAKQD

-698 YYGSTPIADKYD
+698 YYGSAPIADSYN

-715 TPEAAGGVS
+715 TPKAAGEVS
-724 VSVKE
+724 VSVTG
-729 DNGEPIVVNEIT
+729 NGDVNVNGIT
-741 TLVDG
+741 TLVEG
-746 LTADGLPRAMLQI
+746 LTTDELPRAMLQI
-759 NDGTLKGSGA
+759 NVGTPQGSGA

-780 RGGAA
+780 RGGTA

-800 VAAGCGGSATP
+800 VAAGCGGSATS

-816 KIDTQSISDFDFTE
+816 KIDTQSISDFDFAE

-835 SAGTYSEEDGGIAI
+835 SKGTYSEENGGITI
-849 DTSTVAGR
+849 DTSTVVGR
-857 KWYTANGALSLTS
+857 KWYTTNGALSLTS
-870 NTGAATINEYLLYT
+870 NTNVYTINEYLLNT
-884 EYSNYATYFGWKVY
+884 SENSNYATYFGWKVY
-898 TAGETVNDDI
+898 TNGKTVNDDI

-921 AGTSMADAFETFFG
+921 AGTGMADAFETFFG

-977 LDQAGNANFSVYHLF
+977 LDQAGNANFSVYYLF
-992 VDPTSYEMKFEIPA
+992 VDPTSYEMTFEIPA
-1006 GYIEKF
+1006 DYIGKF

-1018 TFEASDFDF
+1018 TFEASDF
-1027 VSKEVTRTFKRGQNI
+1027 VSNEVTLTFKRGQNI

-1066 VEFYNQNRVDPRGT
+1066 VKFYDQNLINPRET
-1080 SYGIKGFDQENITC
+1080 SYGIGGFIEGKITC
-1094 PDGDFAGGSTIAF
+1094 PDGDFASGSTIAF

-1156 INATSAADDFSAQDL
+1156 INATSGAADFSPQDI

-1187 GLVDGLPINA
+1187 GLVYGLPINA

-1206 NFKEQPYYISNEI
+1206 NFREQPYYISNDI
-1219 VGISLNI
+1219 VEISLNI

-1264 SVTDV
+1264 SVTAV

-1276 QDNGKTLAEI
+1276 QDNGKTLADI

-1319 YTFAFNSACTADN
+1319 YAFAFNSACTADN

-1346 ALEVSVSGGKTYGSP
+1346 AIEVSVSGGKTYGSP
-1361 DGDVT
+1361 DGDIT
-1366 LGISGEDALYGD
+1366 LGVPETGALYGD
-1378 SINVVFPDLP
+1378 SMDVVFPDLP

-1418 AGTYAF
+1418 AGEYAF

-1496 KAGSFVVDGKFTSGV
+1496 KAGSFVVDGEFTSGV

-1538 DGITVTLEYDWSKT
+1538 DGITVTLDYDWSKT
-1552 VITVTFAAGKAPVAT
+1552 VITVTFAADKAPVAT
-1567 YMVDF
+1567 YKVNF
-1572 NNNLLNYDESVFSFS
+1572 NNTLLNYDESVFSFS

-1612 VGYDAHTATA
+1612 VGYDANTATA

-1632 ISLMNGDSPADDT
+1632 ISLMNGDNPADDT

-1673 YGAEDSWSYSVKS
+1673 YGAEDSWSYSVKP

-1692 TLVDEGFLSG
+1692 TLVDDGFLSG
-1702 LTFEG
+1702 LTFDG

-1713 YKDGGFVRAGRFD
+1713 YNAGGFVRAGRFD
-1726 DCVNALLGAG
+1726 DCVNALLGEG

-1741 YTVSSYTCSDS
+1741 YTVSSYTCNDS
-1752 SVRVDEIAAEAL
+1752 SVRVDEIATEAL
-1764 KAITFT
+1764 KAILFDIE
-1770 VTPLNITIDNV
+1770 PLNITIDNV

-1801 NPFVIGNMIA
+1801 NPFKIGNMIA

-1817 AYTSAVYVKKAIE
+1817 AYTSAVYVKKAVE
-1830 GVRPEFTEDELK
+1830 GVRPEFTENELK
-1842 GLRGDIG
+1842 GLDGDIG

-1876 DGYIFEIVGE
+1876 EGYIFEIVGE
-1886 GGDFKILAYK
+1886 GGDFKIFAYK
-1896 FSGITSGDVV
+1896 FSGITSGDVI

-1911 DATST
+1911 DATPT

-1942 RRYGAYDYR
+1942 RRYGKYDYK
-1951 MQLRTDD
+1951 MQLLTDD

-1970 EGLSE
+1970 EGLSA

-1986 FAVGKWNYNGK
+1986 FAVGDWNYNGK
-1997 DGVVIVVYRTQATI
+1997 DGVVIVVYRTVATI
-2011 EKYALGIDE
+2011 AKYALGIDE

-2103 AALSGIETT
+2103 AALSGIEPT

-2207 SEGVVLDNYTFAG
+2207 SEGVVLGNYTFAG

-2225 SSAGVI
+2225 GSEGVI

-2318 DEANAHIARSYAL
+2318 DEANAHIAKSYAL

-2396 YNSVNAG
+2396 YNDVNAG
-2403 DSVEGIFIGVQL
+2403 DSVGGIFIGVQL

-2433 ELVTKNYTQVGEDGD
+2433 ELVTKRYDEVSENRD

-2463 KESATGTAYTVI
+2463 EESATGTAYTVI

-2502 VFSDAG
+2502 VFSDTG

-2564 GSITARTLTVSVGD
+2564 GSITARTLTVSVSD

-2697 VEIKKAQLT
+2697 VEIKQAQLT

-2713 EYVIDTEIADLE
+2713 EYVIDTAIADLE

-2731 LVYSGIANGDTVAAA
+2731 LVYSGITNGDTVAAA
-2746 VSGITVSFGGLAVNS
+2746 VSGITVSFGDLVGDATP

-2782 VSVGEGNKVIVRLPA
+2782 VSVGESNKVIVRLPA

-2867 DGYAADNGAYATTA
+2867 DGYAADNGAYVTTA

-2898 SGKVSAIYF
+2898 SGKVSTIYF

-2916 YDEFFAFEGAVAGE
+2916 YAEFFAFEGAVAGE
-2930 EQAMLEA
+2930 EQAMLKA

-2980 VKKAPVNVNGTVTEG
+2980 VKKAPVNVNGTVSEG

-3007 TGIVPAEGC
+3007 TGIVPAAGC

-3126 LAGTGQTVEIG
+3126 LAVAGQTVEIG

>member
-1 MRNSENSSTRS
+1 MRNSENSSARS

-51 NVAEAVEAGAVSAG
+51 NVAEADHPHNA
-65 GSAGA
+65 
-70 VSVGG
+70 
-75 WPSYRSVKE
+75 SY
-84 GIYNNGHYDFTIS
+84 
-97 LTGVSFANSYSYITY
+97 YITSY
-112 NDGGIWPQGVGAKAL
+112 KG
-127 YANNQVNSFGGM
+127 
-139 ASESSS
+139 S
-145 TVTYDV
+145 TVTVAEVQSALHNGGTYTLSTDLSGV
-151 IAATNIE
+151 GDSGGGSGFSAENVSGYKTTETGEGIVFWNGGSSTSWGINSAGQHWMYQPCVYAVLNVQIPSTIASFLST
-158 IGSNIISLL
+158 GYS
-167 ATNAYDV
+167 V
-174 SVKWGVDNL
+174 SVSYSAKVYASYNNNETNGIKFLASGSMLQARDLAGTGTWG
-183 FYWDNANSCTYMG
+183 WDD
-196 LWGNTAAVGFS
+196 VGFGS
-207 SGTTSQPIPIDNW
+207 TFSGDITGGVSKDFGTLNLSQGQTMLHIALGRKAGWYQTPGIRADGHNLTFTITKGSASDTTEPGYSLTSTSGDSFNGLNIPAD
-220 SNSGWQ
+220 SD
-226 SVGALNSSNR
+226 SVVNSSYQNAKGDSTPTTDNYTIGMVTGKIAGTVAGLGSYYKSMTFTVT
-236 DGTIPTSNGDA
+236 DGDMNNAAFYHGIYSATL
-247 HNKKNQSQDTYV
+247 KKGS
-259 SLSSNASYLTLAVG
+259 ASATATAG
-273 RDSSGS
+273 GGQSSGS
-279 RATYGVGV
+279 
-287 SGITLSFRISIKS
+287 SFRVEMS
-300 GATESVQ
+300 ATRN
-307 PVVATDTVDFIGD
+307 
-320 GEGAKFS
+320 
-327 GLIVPTD
+327 
-334 SVFYGSYVQQQG
+334 
-346 SYDIA
+346 A
-351 SYKLNTVTST
+351 STE
-361 YAGTTG
+361 A
-367 DFNYYK
+367 D
-373 AVLFTAQDGSLDQAV
+373 
-388 YNSGLKQVK
+388 
-397 LSKGGGE
+397 
-404 SVTVSPG
+404 VTV
-411 ESKNN
+411 
-416 GSKFRLEMG
+416 
-425 ALEECGLQAEVRA
+425 
-438 YFAESGTYTITITD
+438 YFAESGTYTLTFTDNGAGFNATANSKQITIT
-452 NDDNYSYITVTI
+452 VE
-464 GGIDLEDPTA
+464 GIDT
-474 TGSVPD
+474 TVP
-480 SIATSLADLD
+480 
-490 DKKWTVA
+490 VA
-497 GAEVVTING
+497 GGTAPSGGASDIGNLGSASWLSLGALQATLNG
-506 MPTGVNLSAG
+506 MDSAVNLTNG
-516 DSAWAYYYDISYSFF
+516 NSAWVYYFDVKYSFF
-531 KPTSAPSSLS
+531 PFTSAPTSDTS
-541 EGMKTR
+541 GITN
-547 IKDGEFYPFAFT
+547 GTAYPFAVNST
-559 SSAYPVYFSYNTST
+559 TNKVYFSYNTTT
-573 GAVRYGIGDSGTTST
+573 GAVQSRVGDTGNMTGLNK
-588 SATHHENV
+588 AA
-596 KPLSGEKVPGVA
+596 PLSGTKEYGKA
-608 GYYTIMIYVADMAGN
+608 GYYAFIIYVADMAGN
-623 VQATPFAYYIKVDNQ
+623 VQATPFVYYIKVDNQ

-644 TKYQYDADGTG
+644 TKYQYDADGAGTS
-655 KDKQD
+655 KQD

-671 TDGKVYVDISFK
+671 DDGKVYVDISFK

-698 YYGSTPIADKYD
+698 YYGSAPIADSYN

-715 TPEAAGGVS
+715 TPKAAGEVS
-724 VSVKE
+724 VSVTG
-729 DNGEPIVVNEIT
+729 NGDVDVNGIT
-741 TLVDG
+741 TLVGGRTD
-746 LTADGLPRAMLQI
+746 DGLPRAMLQI
-759 NDGTLKGSGA
+759 NVGTPQGSGA
-769 DWTVTLTLIYS
+769 DWTVTLTLVYS
-780 RGGAA
+780 RGGTA
-785 EDKGEFSISNSNAIG
+785 EDKDAFGISNSNAIG
-800 VAAGCGGSATP
+800 VAAGCGGSATS

-816 KIDTQSISDFDFTE
+816 KIDTQSISDFDFAE

-835 SAGTYSEEDGGIAI
+835 SKGTYSEENGGIAI

-870 NTGAATINEYLLYT
+870 NTNAYTINEYLLNT
-884 EYSNYATYFGWKVY
+884 GEYSNYATYFGWKVY
-898 TAGETVNDDI
+898 TDGKTVNDDI
-908 KAGLASFKSEVAG
+908 KTDLDSFKSEVAG
-921 AGTSMADAFETFFG
+921 ARTGMADAFETFFG
-935 MSGDDNMWQVVKPS
+935 TSGDDNMWQVVNPS
-949 ASGSLLSGQTPVNVY
+949 AQSSLLSGQTPVNVY

-977 LDQAGNANFSVYHLF
+977 LDQAGNANFSVYYLF
-992 VDPTSYEMKFEIPA
+992 VDPTSYEMTFEIPA
-1006 GYIEKF
+1006 DYTEKF
-1012 PALGNV
+1012 SALGNV
-1018 TFEASDFDF
+1018 TFDAF
-1027 VSKEVTRTFKRGQNI
+1027 VSNEVTLTFKRGQNI

-1054 PYTVSKVIGEQV
+1054 PYTISKVIGGDV
-1066 VEFYNQNRVDPRGT
+1066 VKFYDQNLKDPRGT
-1080 SYGIKGFDQENITC
+1080 SYNTECFIDGKITH
-1094 PDGDFAGGSTIAF
+1094 PGGDFAKGSTIAF

-1156 INATSAADDFSAQDL
+1156 INATSAADFSAQDL

-1206 NFKEQPYYISNEI
+1206 DFSEQPYYISNNI
-1219 VGISLNI
+1219 VEISLNI

-1250 AAFDALTDSAFGAL
+1250 AAFDALTDSALGAL
-1264 SVTDV
+1264 SVTAV

-1286 ISGSGYINVNGNAV
+1286 ISGSGYINVEGNAV

-1332 YTFTAGKSFNVAKR
+1332 YTFTAGKSFNVAQR

-1378 SINVVFPDLP
+1378 SINVVFPRLP
-1388 VSGLYVTLGAGSA
+1388 IEGLYVTLGAGSA

-1496 KAGSFVVDGKFTSGV
+1496 KAGDFVVDGEFTSGV

-1538 DGITVTLEYDWSKT
+1538 DGITVTLDYDWSKT

-1572 NNNLLNYDESVFSFS
+1572 DNDLLNYDESVFSFS
-1587 YSVGGAA
+1587 YSVGGEA

-1632 ISLMNGDSPADDT
+1632 ISLMNGGSPADDT

-1673 YGAEDSWSYSVKS
+1673 YGAEDSWSYSVKP

-1702 LTFEG
+1702 LTFDG

-1713 YKDGGFVRAGRFD
+1713 YNAGGFVRAGRFD
-1726 DCVNALLGAG
+1726 DCVNALLGEG

-1752 SVRVDEIAAEAL
+1752 SVRVDEIATEAL
-1764 KAITFT
+1764 KGIRFDI
-1770 VTPLNITIDNV
+1770 TPLNITIDNV

-1811 GDDVYI
+1811 DDDVYI
-1817 AYTSAVYVKKAIE
+1817 AYTSAVYVKKAVE
-1830 GVRPEFTEDELK
+1830 GVRPEFTENELK
-1842 GLRGDIG
+1842 GLDGDIG

-1870 SGDIAG
+1870 SGVIEG

-1886 GGDFKILAYK
+1886 GGDFKIIAYK

-1911 DATST
+1911 DATPT

-1942 RRYGAYDYR
+1942 RRYGKYDYR

-1970 EGLSE
+1970 EGLSA

-1986 FAVGKWNYNGK
+1986 FAVGDWNYNGK

-2025 SYTERYYNGTSVV
+2025 SYTERNYNGTSVV
-2038 GFTFAWADGADT
+2038 EFTFAWADGADT

-2069 NGKDA
+2069 SGKDA
-2074 ATYTGINVSGFTY
+2074 KTYTDRVNVSGFTY

-2095 SFSDAEIA
+2095 SFRDAEIA
-2103 AALSGIETT
+2103 DALSGIEIT
-2112 IKPIPIEVSFAFVA
+2112 IKPIPIEVNFAFVA
-2126 KEYGSATTELDGS
+2126 KEYGSETTKLDGS
-2139 YSKTIASEYRFDG
+2139 NYSKTIASKYRFDG
-2152 WEDELGNITIVA
+2152 WEDELRNINIATS
-2164 GDATFTYWQGS
+2164 DATFTYWQGS

-2194 LHDIKYENVTFSA
+2194 LHDIKYENVTFIA
-2207 SEGVVLDNYTFAG
+2207 NEGVVLGNYTFAG

-2225 SSAGVI
+2225 SSEGVI

-2247 YFLDVTKQYDGTKD
+2247 YFQDVTKQYDGTKD

-2272 INAVFNNGL
+2272 INEVFNKGL
-2281 VGDDG
+2281 VVGDV
-2286 NSLDIDF
+2286 NSLDIKF
-2293 SASFDNLNAGDG
+2293 SASFDNLNAGEG
-2305 RNITMSGIALVAK
+2305 RNITVSGIALVAK
-2318 DEANAHIARSYAL
+2318 DEANAHIAKSYAL
-2331 TNSSVT
+2331 TDSSVI

-2376 SGFAVDGDKN
+2376 SGLVDGDED

-2424 YYLVDAEGK
+2424 YYLVDAAGK
-2433 ELVTKNYTQVGEDGD
+2433 PLVTKNYTQVGEDGD

-2502 VFSDAG
+2502 VFSDTG
-2508 SLTLKVEDEGIDLS
+2508 SLTFKVEDEGIDLS

-2548 TGDNPNYTINE
+2548 TGNNPNYTINE

-2578 GADFVYGFGGNEPDY
+2578 GADLVYGFGGNEPDY

-2603 GEAAYDVAVIGGK
+2603 GEADYDVAVIGGK

-2624 KALAGADAV
+2624 KALAGADAG
-2633 LPVDTTTVGDVTY
+2633 LPGDTTTVGDVTY

-2690 ALAADQN
+2690 ELAADQN

-2713 EYVIDTEIADLE
+2713 EYVIDTAIADLE

-2768 ITLGTANVVSKNYT
+2768 ITLDTANVVSKNYT
-2782 VSVGEGNKVIVRLPA
+2782 VSVAGDNKVIVRLPA

-2850 AGSYTIA
+2850 AGSYIIA

-2867 DGYAADNGAYATTA
+2867 EGDAADNGAYATTA

-2898 SGKVSAIYF
+2898 SGKVSTIYF

-2980 VKKAPVNVNGTVTEG
+2980 VKKAPVNVNGTVSEG

-3007 TGIVPAEGC
+3007 TGIVPAAGC

-3102 WVLTSYEMA
+3102 WVLTSYELA

-3126 LAGTGQTVEIG
+3126 LAVAGQTVEVG

-3188 GSLKEITDYVVT
+3188 GSLKEITDYVVN

>member
-1 MRNSENSSTRS
+1 MRNSENSSARS

-37 GVFGENTSLNGSVE
+37 GVFGESATLNNGSVE
-51 NVAEAVEAGAVSAG
+51 NVAEADHPHNASYYITSYKGSTVTVAEVQSALHNGGTYTLSTDLSGVGDSGGGSGFRAENVSGYKTTDTEEGIVFWNGGSSTSWGINSAGQHWMFQPCVYAVLNVQIPSTIASFLSTGYSVSVSYSADVYASYNNNETNGIKFLASGSMLQARNLAGTGTWGWDDVGFGSTFSGDITGGVSKDFGTLNLSQGQTMLHIVLGRKAGWYQTPGIRADGHKLTFTITKGSASDATEPGYSLTSTSGDSFNGLNIPADSDSVVNSSYQNAKGDSTPTTDNYTIGMVTGKIAGTVAGLGSYYKSMTFTVTDGDMNNAAFYHGVYSATLQKGSDSVTATAG
-65 GSAGA
+65 GSD
-70 VSVGG
+70 
-75 WPSYRSVKE
+75 Y
-84 GIYNNGHYDFTIS
+84 
-97 LTGVSFANSYSYITY
+97 
-112 NDGGIWPQGVGAKAL
+112 KAS
-127 YANNQVNSFGGM
+127 AFMVQM
-139 ASESSS
+139 SS
-145 TVTYDV
+145 TSD
-151 IAATNIE
+151 A
-158 IGSNIISLL
+158 
-167 ATNAYDV
+167 
-174 SVKWGVDNL
+174 
-183 FYWDNANSCTYMG
+183 
-196 LWGNTAAVGFS
+196 
-207 SGTTSQPIPIDNW
+207 GT
-220 SNSGWQ
+220 
-226 SVGALNSSNR
+226 
-236 DGTIPTSNGDA
+236 
-247 HNKKNQSQDTYV
+247 
-259 SLSSNASYLTLAVG
+259 
-273 RDSSGS
+273 
-279 RATYGVGV
+279 RAT
-287 SGITLSFRISIKS
+287 
-300 GATESVQ
+300 
-307 PVVATDTVDFIGD
+307 
-320 GEGAKFS
+320 
-327 GLIVPTD
+327 
-334 SVFYGSYVQQQG
+334 
-346 SYDIA
+346 
-351 SYKLNTVTST
+351 
-361 YAGTTG
+361 
-367 DFNYYK
+367 
-373 AVLFTAQDGSLDQAV
+373 
-388 YNSGLKQVK
+388 
-397 LSKGGGE
+397 
-404 SVTVSPG
+404 VTV
-411 ESKNN
+411 
-416 GSKFRLEMG
+416 
-425 ALEECGLQAEVRA
+425 
-438 YFAESGTYTITITD
+438 YFAQSGTYTLKFTDNGAAFSETARTKSITI
-452 NDDNYSYITVTI
+452 NVQ
-464 GGIDLEDPTA
+464 GIDITKPGA
-474 TGSVPD
+474 VGGSAPSGGTGD
-480 SIATSLADLD
+480 F
-490 DKKWTVA
+490 
-497 GAEVVTING
+497 GAVGSASWLQSGAMQAVING
-506 MPTGVNLSAG
+506 MDSAVNLTDG
-516 DSAWAYYYDISYSFF
+516 NSAWVYYFDVKYSFF
-531 KPTSAPSSLS
+531 PFTSAPTSDTS
-541 EGMKTR
+541 GIT
-547 IKDGEFYPFAFT
+547 DGTAYPFAVNST
-559 SSAYPVYFSYNTST
+559 TNKVYFSYNTTT
-573 GAVRYGIGDSGTTST
+573 GAVQSRVGDTGNMTGLNK
-588 SATHHENV
+588 AA
-596 KPLSGEKVPGVA
+596 PLSGTKEYGKA
-608 GYYTIMIYVADMAGN
+608 GYYAFIIYVADMAGN
-623 VQATPFAYYIKVDNQ
+623 LCSSPFVYYVKVDNQ

-655 KDKQD
+655 TAKQD

-698 YYGSTPIADKYD
+698 YYGSAPIADSYN

-715 TPEAAGGVS
+715 TPKAAGEVGVS
-724 VSVKE
+724 VTG
-729 DNGEPIVVNEIT
+729 NGDVDVNGIT
-741 TLVDG
+741 TLVGDR
-746 LTADGLPRAMLQI
+746 TDDGLPRAMLQI
-759 NDGTLKGSGA
+759 NVGTPQESGA

-780 RGGAA
+780 RGGTA
-785 EDKGEFSISNSNAIG
+785 EDKDAFGISNSNAIG
-800 VAAGCGGSATP
+800 VAAGCGGSATS

-816 KIDTQSISDFDFTE
+816 KIDTQSISDFDFAE

-835 SAGTYSEEDGGIAI
+835 SKGTYSEGNGGIAI

-857 KWYTANGALSLTS
+857 KWYTTNGALSLTS
-870 NTGAATINEYLLYT
+870 NTNVYTINEYLLNT
-884 EYSNYATYFGWKVY
+884 SENSNYATYFGWKVY
-898 TAGETVNDDI
+898 TNGKTVNDDI

-921 AGTSMADAFETFFG
+921 AGTGMADAFETFFG

-949 ASGSLLSGQTPVNVY
+949 AQGSLLSGQTPVNVY

-977 LDQAGNANFSVYHLF
+977 LDQAGNANFSVYYLF
-992 VDPTSYEMKFEIPA
+992 VDPTSYEMTFEIPA
-1006 GYIEKF
+1006 DYIEKF
-1012 PALGNV
+1012 SALGNV
-1018 TFEASDFDF
+1018 TFEASDF
-1027 VSKEVTRTFKRGQNI
+1027 VSHEVTLTFKRGQNI

-1054 PYTVSKVIGEQV
+1054 PYTISKFIGEDV
-1066 VEFYNQNRVDPRGT
+1066 VKFYDQNQVDPRGT
-1080 SYGIKGFDQENITC
+1080 SYGRDGFIEGKITC

-1156 INATSAADDFSAQDL
+1156 INATSAADDFTDKDL

-1178 YGMIKWSGD
+1178 YGMIKWSGG

-1206 NFKEQPYYISNEI
+1206 DFSEQPYYISNNI
-1219 VGISLNI
+1219 VEISLNI

-1264 SVTDV
+1264 SVTAV
-1269 AGVADLG
+1269 AGIADLG
-1276 QDNGKTLAEI
+1276 QDNDKTLAEI

-1319 YTFAFNSACTADN
+1319 YAFAFNSACTADN
-1332 YTFTAGKSFNVAKR
+1332 YTFTAGKSFNVAQR

-1388 VSGLYVTLGAGSA
+1388 VSGLFVTLGAGSA

-1496 KAGSFVVDGKFTSGV
+1496 KAGSFVVDGEFTSGV

-1538 DGITVTLEYDWSKT
+1538 DGITVTLDYDWSKT

-1567 YMVDF
+1567 YKVNFD
-1572 NNNLLNYDESVFSFS
+1572 NTLLNYDESVFSFS

-1612 VGYDAHTATA
+1612 VEYDAHTATA

-1673 YGAEDSWSYSVKS
+1673 YGAEDSWSYSVKP

-1692 TLVDEGFLSG
+1692 TLVDDGFLSG
-1702 LTFEG
+1702 LTFDG

-1713 YKDGGFVRAGRFD
+1713 YNASGFVRAGRFD
-1726 DCVNALLGAG
+1726 DCVNALLGEG

-1752 SVRVDEIAAEAL
+1752 SVRVDEIATEAL

-1770 VTPLNITIDNV
+1770 VEPLNITIDNV

-1801 NPFVIGNMIA
+1801 NPFKIGNMIA

-1817 AYTSAVYVKKAIE
+1817 AYTSAVYVKKAVE
-1830 GVRPEFTEDELK
+1830 GVRPEFTENELK
-1842 GLRGDIG
+1842 GLDGDIG

-1870 SGDIAG
+1870 SGDIEG
-1876 DGYIFEIVGE
+1876 EGYIFEIVGE
-1886 GGDFKILAYK
+1886 GGDFKIFAYK

-1911 DATST
+1911 DATPT

-1942 RRYGAYDYR
+1942 RRYGKYDYK
-1951 MQLRTDD
+1951 MQLLTDD

-1970 EGLSE
+1970 EGLSA

-1986 FAVGKWNYNGK
+1986 FAVGDWNYNGK
-1997 DGVVIVVYRTQATI
+1997 DGVVIVVYRTVATI
-2011 EKYALGIDE
+2011 AKYALGIDE

-2103 AALSGIETT
+2103 AALSGIEIT

-2207 SEGVVLDNYTFAG
+2207 SEGVVLGNYTFAG

-2225 SSAGVI
+2225 SSEGVI

-2272 INAVFNNGL
+2272 INEVFNFGL

-2318 DEANAHIARSYAL
+2318 DEANAHIAKSYAL

-2396 YNSVNAG
+2396 YNDVNAG
-2403 DSVEGIFIGVQL
+2403 DSVGGIFIGVQL

-2433 ELVTKNYTQVGEDGD
+2433 ELVTKRYDEVSENRD

-2463 KESATGTAYTVI
+2463 EESATGTAYTVI

-2502 VFSDAG
+2502 VFSDTG

-2697 VEIKKAQLT
+2697 VEIKQAQLT

-2713 EYVIDTEIADLE
+2713 EYVIDTAIADLE

-2850 AGSYTIA
+2850 AGSYTIN

-2867 DGYAADNGAYATTA
+2867 EGYAADNGAYATTA

-2930 EQAMLEA
+2930 EQTMLEA

-3126 LAGTGQTVEIG
+3126 LASTGQTVEIG

-3175 GTSGYVIYERQKD
+3175 GTSGYAIYERQKD

-3264 EPTVEEEAPVSHD
+3264 EPTVEEEVPVSHD

>member
-1 MRNSENSSTRS
+1 M
-12 KFAAVTRIGLLVL
+12 VTGR
-25 IFAVVFATVLSC
+25 T
-37 GVFGENTSLNGSVE
+37 FG
-51 NVAEAVEAGAVSAG
+51 
-65 GSAGA
+65 
-70 VSVGG
+70 SVGG
-75 WPSYRSVKE
+75 FTYYKSVKFNFKD
-84 GIYNNGHYDFTIS
+84 GDVNNAAFYN
-97 LTGVSFANSYSYITY
+97 GVYS
-112 NDGGIWPQGVGAKAL
+112 
-127 YANNQVNSFGGM
+127 
-139 ASESSS
+139 
-145 TVTYDV
+145 
-151 IAATNIE
+151 AT
-158 IGSNIISLL
+158 
-167 ATNAYDV
+167 
-174 SVKWGVDNL
+174 
-183 FYWDNANSCTYMG
+183 
-196 LWGNTAAVGFS
+196 
-207 SGTTSQPIPIDNW
+207 
-220 SNSGWQ
+220 
-226 SVGALNSSNR
+226 
-236 DGTIPTSNGDA
+236 
-247 HNKKNQSQDTYV
+247 
-259 SLSSNASYLTLAVG
+259 
-273 RDSSGS
+273 
-279 RATYGVGV
+279 
-287 SGITLSFRISIKS
+287 
-300 GATESVQ
+300 
-307 PVVATDTVDFIGD
+307 
-320 GEGAKFS
+320 
-327 GLIVPTD
+327 
-334 SVFYGSYVQQQG
+334 
-346 SYDIA
+346 
-351 SYKLNTVTST
+351 
-361 YAGTTG
+361 
-367 DFNYYK
+367 
-373 AVLFTAQDGSLDQAV
+373 
-388 YNSGLKQVK
+388 
-397 LSKGGGE
+397 LSKGGASAIATAGTAQSSGTAFRVE
-404 SVTVSPG
+404 MSSSRNAGTEADVTV
-411 ESKNN
+411 
-416 GSKFRLEMG
+416 
-425 ALEECGLQAEVRA
+425 
-438 YFAESGTYTITITD
+438 YFAESGTYTLTFTDNGAAYNSSANTKRITIT
-452 NDDNYSYITVTI
+452 IE
-464 GGIDLEDPTA
+464 GIDT
-474 TGSVPD
+474 TVP
-480 SIATSLADLD
+480 
-490 DKKWTVA
+490 VA
-497 GAEVVTING
+497 GGTAPSGGASDIGNLGSASWLSLGALQATLNG
-506 MPTGVNLSAG
+506 MDSAVNLTDG
-516 DSAWAYYYDISYSFF
+516 NSAWVYYFDVKYSFF
-531 KPTSAPSSLS
+531 PFTSAPTSDTS
-541 EGMKTR
+541 GITN
-547 IKDGEFYPFAFT
+547 GTAYPFAVNST
-559 SSAYPVYFSYNTST
+559 TNKVYFSYNTTT
-573 GAVRYGIGDSGTTST
+573 GAVQSRVGDTGNMTGLNK
-588 SATHHENV
+588 AA
-596 KPLSGEKVPGVA
+596 PLSGTKEYGKA
-608 GYYTIMIYVADMAGN
+608 GYYAFIIYVADMAGN
-623 VQATPFAYYIKVDNQ
+623 VQATPFVYYIKVDNQ

-655 KDKQD
+655 TAKQD

-698 YYGSTPIADKYD
+698 YYGSAPIADSYN

-715 TPEAAGGVS
+715 TPKAAGEVS
-724 VSVKE
+724 VSVTG
-729 DNGEPIVVNEIT
+729 NGDVNVNGIT
-741 TLVDG
+741 TLVEG
-746 LTADGLPRAMLQI
+746 LTTDELPRAMLQI
-759 NDGTLKGSGA
+759 NVGTPQGSGA

-780 RGGAA
+780 RGGTA
-785 EDKGEFSISNSNAIG
+785 EDEGAFSISNSNAIG
-800 VAAGCGGSATP
+800 VAAGCGGSATS

-816 KIDTQSISDFDFTE
+816 KIDTQSISDFAFTE

-857 KWYTANGALSLTS
+857 KWYTTNGALSLTS
-870 NTGAATINEYLLYT
+870 NTNVYTINEYLLNT
-884 EYSNYATYFGWKVY
+884 SENSNYATYFGWKVY
-898 TAGETVNDDI
+898 TNGKTVNDDI
-908 KAGLASFKSEVAG
+908 KTDLASFKSEVAG
-921 AGTSMADAFETFFG
+921 AGTGMADAFETFFG
-935 MSGDDNMWQVVKPS
+935 TSDDDNMWQVVNPS

-977 LDQAGNANFSVYHLF
+977 LDQAGNANFSVYYLF
-992 VDPTSYEMKFEIPA
+992 VDPTSYEMTFEIPA
-1006 GYIEKF
+1006 DYIEKF
-1012 PALGNV
+1012 SALRNV
-1018 TFEASDFDF
+1018 TFEASDF
-1027 VSKEVTRTFKRGQNI
+1027 VSHEVTLTFKRGQNI

-1054 PYTVSKVIGEQV
+1054 PYTISKFIGEEV
-1066 VEFYNQNRVDPRGT
+1066 VKFYDQNLINPRGT
-1080 SYGIKGFDQENITC
+1080 SYGINGFIKENITC

-1113 NLGMIGSTGS
+1113 NLGMIGSTGR

-1178 YGMIKWSGD
+1178 YGMIVWSGD

-1197 GSYKTTQGV
+1197 GSYKTTKGV
-1206 NFKEQPYYISNEI
+1206 DFSEQPYYISNDI
-1219 VGISLNI
+1219 VEISLNI

-1250 AAFDALTDSAFGAL
+1250 AAFDALTDSALGAL
-1264 SVTDV
+1264 SVTAV

-1276 QDNGKTLAEI
+1276 QDNDKTLADI

-1319 YTFAFNSACTADN
+1319 YTFAFNSTCTADN
-1332 YTFTAGKSFNVAKR
+1332 YTFTAGKSFNVAQR

-1378 SINVVFPDLP
+1378 SINVVFPGL
-1388 VSGLYVTLGAGSA
+1388 SIEGLYVTLGAGSA

-1424 TALNVPGAN
+1424 TALNVPDAN
-1433 LSKNFTLVIK
+1433 LSENFTLVIK

-1496 KAGSFVVDGKFTSGV
+1496 KAGSFVVDGEFTSGV

-1538 DGITVTLEYDWSKT
+1538 DGITVTLDYDWDKT

-1567 YMVDF
+1567 YKVNFD
-1572 NNNLLNYDESVFSFS
+1572 NTLLNYDESVFSFS

-1612 VGYDAHTATA
+1612 VGYDANTATA

-1632 ISLMNGDSPADDT
+1632 ISLMNGDNPADDT

-1673 YGAEDSWSYSVKS
+1673 YGAEDSWSYSVKP

-1692 TLVDEGFLSG
+1692 TLVDDGFLSG
-1702 LTFEG
+1702 LTFDG

-1713 YKDGGFVRAGRFD
+1713 YNAGGFVRAGRFD
-1726 DCVNALLGAG
+1726 DCVNALLGEG

-1741 YTVSSYTCSDS
+1741 YTVSSYTCNDS
-1752 SVRVDEIAAEAL
+1752 SVRVDEIATEAL
-1764 KAITFT
+1764 KDITFT

-1801 NPFVIGNMIA
+1801 NPFKIGNMIA

-1817 AYTSAVYVKKAIE
+1817 AYTSAVYVKKAVE
-1830 GVRPEFTEDELK
+1830 GVRPEFTENELK
-1842 GLRGDIG
+1842 GLDGDIG

-1870 SGDIAG
+1870 SGTIAG

-1896 FSGITSGDVV
+1896 FSGITSGDVI

-1911 DATST
+1911 DATPT

-1958 AGTYSVETAFFV
+1958 AGDYSVETAFFV
-1970 EGLSE
+1970 EGLSA

-1986 FAVGKWNYNGK
+1986 FAVGDWNYNGK
-1997 DGVVIVVYRTQATI
+1997 DGVVIVVYRTQAII

-2025 SYTERYYNGTSVV
+2025 SYAERYYNGTGVV

-2074 ATYTGINVSGFTY
+2074 ATYTGINVSGFNY

-2139 YSKTIASEYRFDG
+2139 YTKNIASEYRFDG
-2152 WEDELGNITIVA
+2152 WEDELRNITIVA

-2207 SEGVVLDNYTFAG
+2207 SEGVVLANYTFAG

-2272 INAVFNNGL
+2272 INEVFNYGL

-2318 DEANAHIARSYAL
+2318 DEANAHIAKSYAL

-2697 VEIKKAQLT
+2697 VEIKQAQLT

-2713 EYVIDTEIADLE
+2713 EYVIDTAIADLE

-2782 VSVGEGNKVIVRLPA
+2782 VSVDEGNKVIVRLPA

-2867 DGYAADNGAYATTA
+2867 DGYAADNVAYATTA

-2898 SGKVSAIYF
+2898 SGKVSTIYF

-2916 YDEFFAFEGAVAGE
+2916 YAEFFAFEGAVAGE

-2980 VKKAPVNVNGTVTEG
+2980 VKKAPVNVNGTVSEG

-3007 TGIVPAEGC
+3007 TGIVPAAGC

-3069 SGTVTVTVKVVTETD
+3069 SGNVTVTVKVVTETD

-3126 LAGTGQTVEIG
+3126 LAGAEQTVEIG

-3188 GSLKEITDYVVT
+3188 GSLKEITDYVVN

-3298 GDRPPLIGNR
+3298 GERPPLIGNR